1 MWKNVKKL
9 ECSRFVVVY
18 LKSKIILERD
28 WDMDKTMFALAVSLA
43 SPNEAAISKVNEAF
57 STIEENGNVIFEYDP
72 SQDETYDELSEIDG
86 YLTLGILCKADGKFY
101 ASPDLTQKLAEEGET
116 EPTEIDY
123 TFLSDIADFEEEAQS
138 EIDSEIE
145 KIIAQNYN
153 KTVSE
158 PTVVETVQEEP
169 IEEPKTDYQEPVQKH
184 EQTIEESKKE
194 IEPVG
199 QHFANSAPK
208 GKIDP
213 LLTLSADIFEN
224 KIQATLPVYDEYVRE
239 QLRPQIAEAESRVHM
254 ARDQAIFS
262 IYDILKEHKVEIK
275 SDFDEM
281 FAKDIKEHELE
292 LEQIDRKLEQDTQNK
307 IHENDEKYQKSQDDY
322 VASQEANL
330 RMQFDAEHKKA
341 YLDDL
346 SAEINQLKKQA
357 TELRDTA
364 NSQYEK
370 LYNKESLR
378 YVTREMRKLD
388 FSAIVEEF
396 SNIVN
401 EETEK
406 LNHEAVAFK
415 EEFGSV
421 TERLV
426 KERDEYKRENENLK
440 SEVERLKNEWESTVT
455 GEADRKAQIMST
467 EKDDLLSKAHAAT
480 AQNQRTI
487 DLLNSNLESLRNE
500 NNLLRER
507 SYNGF
512 AQPMAQPPIQ
522 PQTSQQQATQQTVQ
536 LPTQKTAQKSVGE
549 NLKNLANDK
558 QSVGKMI
565 VMGIAVALAICGLL
579 IGFSMMTRHNSSAPV
594 ESYSQ
599 KASSAVTKDVPSSSA
614 ESTEN
619 EASSE
624 DAVSN
629 DDSSDSENAKQYSS
643 GSKWTYTKDGKN
655 YEVTMDSPTTGTY
668 TDENGNVHK
677 ITLEN

>member
-1 MWKNVKKL
+1 
-9 ECSRFVVVY
+9 
-18 LKSKIILERD
+18 
-28 WDMDKTMFALAVSLA
+28 MDKTMFALAVSLT
-43 SPNEAAISKVNEAF
+43 SPDEEAISKVNEAF
-57 STIEENGNVIFEYDP
+57 STTEENGNVIFEYDP

-101 ASPDLTQKLAEEGET
+101 ASPDLTQKLADEGET

-138 EIDSEIE
+138 DIDSEIE

-153 KTVSE
+153 EATPE
-158 PTVVETVQEEP
+158 PNVTEPVREEP
-169 IEEPKTDYQEPVQKH
+169 IENYERPIKEPETSYQEPVQNY
-184 EQTIEESKKE
+184 EQTIEEPKKE
-194 IEPVG
+194 LEPVG
-199 QHFANSAPK
+199 QHFANSVPR

-213 LLTLSADIFEN
+213 LLSLSADIFEN
-224 KIQATLPVYDEYVRE
+224 KVQATLPVYDEYVRE
-239 QLRPQIAEAESRVHM
+239 QLRPQIAEAESRVHE

-275 SDFDEM
+275 NDFDEK
-281 FAKDIKEHELE
+281 FAEDTKKHELA
-292 LEQIDRKLEQDTQNK
+292 LEQIDRNLEQNTK
-307 IHENDEKYQKSQDDY
+307 VKTHENDEKYQKSQDDY
-322 VASQEANL
+322 VASQETTL
-330 RMQFDAEHKKA
+330 RTQYDAEHKKA

-346 SAEINQLKKQA
+346 SAEINQLKKKA
-357 TELRDTA
+357 TELRNEE

-370 LYNKESLR
+370 HYNKESLK

-401 EETEK
+401 EEAK
-406 LNHEAVAFK
+406 NLNHEAVAFK

-455 GEADRKAQIMST
+455 GESDRKAQMLST
-467 EKDDLLSKAHAAT
+467 EKDDLLSKAHATT

-487 DLLNSNLESLRNE
+487 DLLSSNLESLRNE
-500 NNLLRER
+500 NSLLKER

-512 AQPMAQPPIQ
+512 VQQMPQPSVQ
-522 PQTSQQQATQQTVQ
+522 PQMPQQQAVQQTVQ
-536 LPTQKTAQKSVGE
+536 PSAQKTAQKSVGE
-549 NLKNLANDK
+549 SLKNLANDK

-565 VMGIAVALAICGLL
+565 AMGVAVALAICGLL
-579 IGFSMMTRHNSSAPV
+579 IGFSMMTHNNDSAPV

-614 ESTEN
+614 ESVKDET
-619 EASSE
+619 SSE
-624 DAVSN
+624 DAVASDESN
-629 DDSSDSENAKQYSS
+629 DSESTEQYSS

-668 TDENGNVHK
+668 TDEDGNVHK
-677 ITLEN
+677 ITLED

>member
-1 MWKNVKKL
+1 
-9 ECSRFVVVY
+9 
-18 LKSKIILERD
+18 
-28 WDMDKTMFALAVSLA
+28 MDKTMFALAVSLT
-43 SPNEAAISKVNEAF
+43 SPDEETISKVNEAF
-57 STIEENGNVIFEYDP
+57 STTEENGNVIFEYDP

-101 ASPDLTQKLAEEGET
+101 ASPDLTQKLADEGET

-138 EIDSEIE
+138 DIDSEIE

-153 KTVSE
+153 EATPE
-158 PTVVETVQEEP
+158 PNVTEPVREEP
-169 IEEPKTDYQEPVQKH
+169 IENYGRPIKEPETSYQEPVQNY
-184 EQTIEESKKE
+184 EQTIEEPKKE
-194 IEPVG
+194 LEPVG
-199 QHFANSAPK
+199 QHFANSVPK
-208 GKIDP
+208 GKVDP
-213 LLTLSADIFEN
+213 LLSLSADIFEN
-224 KIQATLPVYDEYVRE
+224 KVQATLPVYDEYVRE

-275 SDFDEM
+275 NDFDEK
-281 FAKDIKEHELE
+281 FAEDTKKHELA
-292 LEQIDRKLEQDTQNK
+292 LEQIDRNLEQNTK
-307 IHENDEKYQKSQDDY
+307 VKTHENDEKYQKSQDDY
-322 VASQEANL
+322 VASQETTL
-330 RMQFDAEHKKA
+330 RTQYDAEHKKA

-346 SAEINQLKKQA
+346 SAEINQLKKKA
-357 TELRDTA
+357 TELRNEE

-370 LYNKESLR
+370 HYNKESLK

-396 SNIVN
+396 SDIVN
-401 EETEK
+401 EEAK
-406 LNHEAVAFK
+406 NLNHEAVAFK

-455 GEADRKAQIMST
+455 GESDRKAQMLST
-467 EKDDLLSKAHAAT
+467 EKDDLLSKAHATT

-487 DLLNSNLESLRNE
+487 DLLSSNLESLRNE
-500 NNLLRER
+500 NSLLKER

-512 AQPMAQPPIQ
+512 VQQMAQPSVQ
-522 PQTSQQQATQQTVQ
+522 PQMPQQQAVQQTV
-536 LPTQKTAQKSVGE
+536 PPSAQKTAQKSVGE
-549 NLKNLANDK
+549 SLKNLANDK

-565 VMGIAVALAICGLL
+565 AMGVAVALAICGLL
-579 IGFSMMTRHNSSAPV
+579 IGFSMMTHNNDSAPV

-614 ESTEN
+614 ESVKDET
-619 EASSE
+619 SSE
-624 DAVSN
+624 DAVAS
-629 DDSSDSENAKQYSS
+629 DESSDSESTEQYSS

-668 TDENGNVHK
+668 TDEDGNVHK
-677 ITLEN
+677 ITLED

>member
-1 MWKNVKKL
+1 
-9 ECSRFVVVY
+9 
-18 LKSKIILERD
+18 
-28 WDMDKTMFALAVSLA
+28 MDKTMFALAVSLT
-43 SPNEAAISKVNEAF
+43 SPDEETISKVNEAF
-57 STIEENGNVIFEYDP
+57 STTEENGNVIFEYDP

-101 ASPDLTQKLAEEGET
+101 ASPDLTQKLADEGET

-138 EIDSEIE
+138 DIDSEIE

-153 KTVSE
+153 EATPE
-158 PTVVETVQEEP
+158 PNVTESVREEP
-169 IEEPKTDYQEPVQKH
+169 IENYERPIKEPETSYQEPVQNY

-194 IEPVG
+194 LEPVG
-199 QHFANSAPK
+199 QHFANSVPK
-208 GKIDP
+208 GKVDP
-213 LLTLSADIFEN
+213 LLSLSADIFEN
-224 KIQATLPVYDEYVRE
+224 KVQATLPVYDEYVRE

-275 SDFDEM
+275 NDFDEK
-281 FAKDIKEHELE
+281 FAEDTKKHELA
-292 LEQIDRKLEQDTQNK
+292 LEQIDRNLEQNTK
-307 IHENDEKYQKSQDDY
+307 VKTHENDEKYQKSQDDY
-322 VASQEANL
+322 VASQETTL
-330 RMQFDAEHKKA
+330 RTQYDAEHKKA

-346 SAEINQLKKQA
+346 SAEINQLKKKA
-357 TELRDTA
+357 TELRNEE

-370 LYNKESLR
+370 HYNKESLK

-401 EETEK
+401 EEAK
-406 LNHEAVAFK
+406 NLNHEAVAFK

-455 GEADRKAQIMST
+455 GESDRKAQMLST
-467 EKDDLLSKAHAAT
+467 EKDDLLSKAHATT

-487 DLLNSNLESLRNE
+487 DLLSSNLESLRNE
-500 NNLLRER
+500 NSLLKER

-512 AQPMAQPPIQ
+512 VQQMAQPSVQ
-522 PQTSQQQATQQTVQ
+522 PQMPQQQAVQQTVQ
-536 LPTQKTAQKSVGE
+536 PSAQKTAQKSVGE
-549 NLKNLANDK
+549 SLKNLANDK

-565 VMGIAVALAICGLL
+565 AMGVAVALAICGLL
-579 IGFSMMTRHNSSAPV
+579 IGFSMMTHNNDSAPV

-614 ESTEN
+614 ESVKDET
-619 EASSE
+619 SSE
-624 DAVSN
+624 DAVAS
-629 DDSSDSENAKQYSS
+629 DESSDSESTEQYSS

-668 TDENGNVHK
+668 TDEDGNVHK
-677 ITLEN
+677 ITLED

>member
-1 MWKNVKKL
+1 
-9 ECSRFVVVY
+9 
-18 LKSKIILERD
+18 
-28 WDMDKTMFALAVSLA
+28 MDKTMFALAVSMT
-43 SPNEAAISKVNEAF
+43 SPDEEAISKVNEAF
-57 STIEENGNVIFEYDP
+57 STTEENGNVIFEYDP
-72 SQDETYDELSEIDG
+72 SQDEMYDELSEIDG

-101 ASPDLTQKLAEEGET
+101 ASPDLTQKLADEGET

-138 EIDSEIE
+138 DIDSEIE

-153 KTVSE
+153 EATPE
-158 PTVVETVQEEP
+158 PNVTEPVREEP
-169 IEEPKTDYQEPVQKH
+169 IENYERSIKEPETSYQEPVQNY
-184 EQTIEESKKE
+184 EQTIEEPKKE
-194 IEPVG
+194 LEPVG
-199 QHFANSAPK
+199 QHFANSVPK
-208 GKIDP
+208 GEVDP
-213 LLTLSADIFEN
+213 LLSLSADIFEN
-224 KIQATLPVYDEYVRE
+224 KVQATLPVYDEYVRE
-239 QLRPQIAEAESRVHM
+239 QLRPQIAEAESKVHM

-275 SDFDEM
+275 NDFDEK
-281 FAKDIKEHELE
+281 FAEDTKKHELA
-292 LEQIDRKLEQDTQNK
+292 LEQIDRNLEQNTK
-307 IHENDEKYQKSQDDY
+307 VKTHENDEKYQKSQDDY
-322 VASQEANL
+322 VASQETTL
-330 RMQFDAEHKKA
+330 RTQYDAEHKKA

-346 SAEINQLKKQA
+346 SAEINQLKKKA
-357 TELRDTA
+357 TELRNEE

-370 LYNKESLR
+370 HYNKESLK

-401 EETEK
+401 EEAK
-406 LNHEAVAFK
+406 NLNHEAVAFK

-455 GEADRKAQIMST
+455 GESDRKAQMLST
-467 EKDDLLSKAHAAT
+467 EKDDLLSKAHATT

-487 DLLNSNLESLRNE
+487 DLLSSNLESLRNE
-500 NNLLRER
+500 NNLLKER

-512 AQPMAQPPIQ
+512 VQQMAQPSVQ
-522 PQTSQQQATQQTVQ
+522 PQMPQQQAVQQTVQ
-536 LPTQKTAQKSVGE
+536 PSAQKTAQKSVGE
-549 NLKNLANDK
+549 SLKNLASDK

-565 VMGIAVALAICGLL
+565 AMGVAVALAICGLL
-579 IGFSMMTRHNSSAPV
+579 IGFSMMTHNNDSAPV

-614 ESTEN
+614 ESVKDET
-619 EASSE
+619 SSE
-624 DAVSN
+624 DAVAS
-629 DDSSDSENAKQYSS
+629 DESSDSGSTEQYSS

-668 TDENGNVHK
+668 TDEDGNVHK
-677 ITLEN
+677 ITLED

>member
-1 MWKNVKKL
+1 
-9 ECSRFVVVY
+9 
-18 LKSKIILERD
+18 
-28 WDMDKTMFALAVSLA
+28 MDKTMFALAVSLT
-43 SPNEAAISKVNEAF
+43 SPDEEAISKVNEAF
-57 STIEENGNVIFEYDP
+57 STTEENGNVIFEYDP

-101 ASPDLTQKLAEEGET
+101 ASPDLTQKLADEGET

-138 EIDSEIE
+138 DIDSEIE

-153 KTVSE
+153 EATPE
-158 PTVVETVQEEP
+158 PTVTEPVREEP
-169 IEEPKTDYQEPVQKH
+169 IENYERPIKEPETSYQEPVQNY
-184 EQTIEESKKE
+184 EQTIEEPKKE
-194 IEPVG
+194 LEPVG
-199 QHFANSAPK
+199 QHFANSVPK
-208 GKIDP
+208 GKVDP
-213 LLTLSADIFEN
+213 LLSLSADIFEN
-224 KIQATLPVYDEYVRE
+224 KVQATLPVYDEYVRE
-239 QLRPQIAEAESRVHM
+239 QLRPQIAEAESRVHQ

-275 SDFDEM
+275 NDFDEK
-281 FAKDIKEHELE
+281 FAEDTKKHELA
-292 LEQIDRKLEQDTQNK
+292 LEQIDRNLEQNTK
-307 IHENDEKYQKSQDDY
+307 VKTHENDEKYQKSQDDY
-322 VASQEANL
+322 VASQETTL
-330 RMQFDAEHKKA
+330 RTQYDAEHKKA

-346 SAEINQLKKQA
+346 SAEINQLKKKA
-357 TELRDTA
+357 TELRNEE

-370 LYNKESLR
+370 HYNKESLK

-401 EETEK
+401 EEAK
-406 LNHEAVAFK
+406 NLNHEAVAFK

-455 GEADRKAQIMST
+455 GESDRKAQMLST
-467 EKDDLLSKAHAAT
+467 EKDDLLSKAHATT

-487 DLLNSNLESLRNE
+487 DLLSSNLESLRNE
-500 NNLLRER
+500 NSLLKER

-512 AQPMAQPPIQ
+512 VQQMAQPSVQ
-522 PQTSQQQATQQTVQ
+522 PQMPQQQAVQQTVQ
-536 LPTQKTAQKSVGE
+536 PSAQKTAQKSVGE
-549 NLKNLANDK
+549 SLKNLASDK

-565 VMGIAVALAICGLL
+565 AMGVAVALAICGLL
-579 IGFSMMTRHNSSAPV
+579 IGFSMMTHNNDSAPV

-614 ESTEN
+614 ESVKDET
-619 EASSE
+619 SSE
-624 DAVSN
+624 DAVAS
-629 DDSSDSENAKQYSS
+629 DESSDSGSTEQYSS

-668 TDENGNVHK
+668 TDEDGNVHK
-677 ITLEN
+677 ITLED

>member
-1 MWKNVKKL
+1 
-9 ECSRFVVVY
+9 
-18 LKSKIILERD
+18 
-28 WDMDKTMFALAVSLA
+28 MDKTMFALAVSLT
-43 SPNEAAISKVNEAF
+43 SPDEEAISKVNEAF
-57 STIEENGNVIFEYDP
+57 STTEENGNVIFEYDP

-101 ASPDLTQKLAEEGET
+101 ASPDLTQKLADEGET

-138 EIDSEIE
+138 DIDSEIE

-153 KTVSE
+153 EATPE
-158 PTVVETVQEEP
+158 PTVTEPVREEP
-169 IEEPKTDYQEPVQKH
+169 IENYERPIKEPETSYQEPVQNY
-184 EQTIEESKKE
+184 EQTIEEPKKE
-194 IEPVG
+194 LEPVG
-199 QHFANSAPK
+199 QHFANSIPK
-208 GKIDP
+208 GKVDP
-213 LLTLSADIFEN
+213 LLSLSADIFEN
-224 KIQATLPVYDEYVRE
+224 KVQATLPIYDEYVRE
-239 QLRPQIAEAESRVHM
+239 QLRPQIAEAESKVHM

-275 SDFDEM
+275 NDFDEK
-281 FAKDIKEHELE
+281 FAEDTKKHELA
-292 LEQIDRKLEQDTQNK
+292 LEQIDRNLEQNTK
-307 IHENDEKYQKSQDDY
+307 VKTHENDEKYQKSQDDY
-322 VASQEANL
+322 VASQETTL
-330 RMQFDAEHKKA
+330 RTQYDAEHKKA

-346 SAEINQLKKQA
+346 SAEINQLKKKA
-357 TELRDTA
+357 TELRNEE

-370 LYNKESLR
+370 HYNKESLK

-401 EETEK
+401 EEAK
-406 LNHEAVAFK
+406 NLNHEAVAFK

-455 GEADRKAQIMST
+455 GESDRKAQMLST
-467 EKDDLLSKAHAAT
+467 EKDDLLSKAHATT

-487 DLLNSNLESLRNE
+487 DLLSSNLESLRNE
-500 NNLLRER
+500 NSLLKER

-512 AQPMAQPPIQ
+512 VQQMPQPSVQ
-522 PQTSQQQATQQTVQ
+522 PQMPQQQAVQQTVQ
-536 LPTQKTAQKSVGE
+536 PSAQKTAQKSVGE
-549 NLKNLANDK
+549 SLKNLASDK

-565 VMGIAVALAICGLL
+565 AMGVAVALAICGLL
-579 IGFSMMTRHNSSAPV
+579 IGFSMMTHNNDSAPV

-614 ESTEN
+614 ESVKDET
-619 EASSE
+619 SSE
-624 DAVSN
+624 DAVAS
-629 DDSSDSENAKQYSS
+629 DESSDSESTEQYSS

-668 TDENGNVHK
+668 TDEDGNVHK
-677 ITLEN
+677 ITLED

>member
-1 MWKNVKKL
+1 
-9 ECSRFVVVY
+9 
-18 LKSKIILERD
+18 
-28 WDMDKTMFALAVSLA
+28 MDKTMFALAVSLT
-43 SPNEAAISKVNEAF
+43 SPDEEAISKVNEAF
-57 STIEENGNVIFEYDP
+57 STTEENGNVIFEYDP

-101 ASPDLTQKLAEEGET
+101 ASPDLTQKLADEGET

-138 EIDSEIE
+138 DIDSEIE

-153 KTVSE
+153 EATPE
-158 PTVVETVQEEP
+158 PTVTESVREEP
-169 IEEPKTDYQEPVQKH
+169 IENYERPIKEPETSYQEPVQNY
-184 EQTIEESKKE
+184 EQTIEEPKKE
-194 IEPVG
+194 LELVG
-199 QHFANSAPK
+199 QHFANSVPK
-208 GKIDP
+208 GKVDP
-213 LLTLSADIFEN
+213 LLSLSADIFEN
-224 KIQATLPVYDEYVRE
+224 KVQATLPVYDEYVRE
-239 QLRPQIAEAESRVHM
+239 QLRPQIAEAESRVHQ

-275 SDFDEM
+275 NDFDEK
-281 FAKDIKEHELE
+281 FAEDTKKHELA
-292 LEQIDRKLEQDTQNK
+292 LEQIDRNLEQNTK
-307 IHENDEKYQKSQDDY
+307 VKTHENDEKYQKSQDDY
-322 VASQEANL
+322 VASQETTL
-330 RMQFDAEHKKA
+330 RTQYDAEHKKA

-346 SAEINQLKKQA
+346 SAEINQLKKKA
-357 TELRDTA
+357 TELRNEE

-370 LYNKESLR
+370 HYNKESLK

-401 EETEK
+401 EEAK
-406 LNHEAVAFK
+406 NLNHEAVAFK

-455 GEADRKAQIMST
+455 GESDRKAQMLST
-467 EKDDLLSKAHAAT
+467 EKDDLLSKAHATT

-487 DLLNSNLESLRNE
+487 DLLSSNLESLRNE
-500 NNLLRER
+500 NSLLKER

-512 AQPMAQPPIQ
+512 VQQMAQPSVQ
-522 PQTSQQQATQQTVQ
+522 PQMPQQQAVQQTVQ
-536 LPTQKTAQKSVGE
+536 PSAQKTAQKSVGE
-549 NLKNLANDK
+549 SLKNLASDK

-565 VMGIAVALAICGLL
+565 AMGVAVALAICGLL
-579 IGFSMMTRHNSSAPV
+579 IGFSMMTHNNDSAPV

-614 ESTEN
+614 ESTKDET
-619 EASSE
+619 SSE
-624 DAVSN
+624 DAVAS
-629 DDSSDSENAKQYSS
+629 DESSDSESTEQYSS

-668 TDENGNVHK
+668 TDEDGNVHK
-677 ITLEN
+677 ITLED

>member
-1 MWKNVKKL
+1 
-9 ECSRFVVVY
+9 
-18 LKSKIILERD
+18 
-28 WDMDKTMFALAVSLA
+28 MDKTMFALAVSMT
-43 SPNEAAISKVNEAF
+43 SPNEEAISKANEAF
-57 STIEENGNVIFEYDP
+57 STTEENGNVIFEYDP
-72 SQDETYDELSEIDG
+72 SQDETYDELGELDG

-138 EIDSEIE
+138 DIDSEIE

-153 KTVSE
+153 EPISE
-158 PTVVETVQEEP
+158 PNVTESVREEP
-169 IEEPKTDYQEPVQKH
+169 IENYERPIKEPETSYQEPVQNY
-184 EQTIEESKKE
+184 EQTIEEPKKE
-194 IEPVG
+194 LEPVG
-199 QHFANSAPK
+199 QHFANSVPK

-213 LLTLSADIFEN
+213 LLSLSADIFEN
-224 KIQATLPVYDEYVRE
+224 KVQATLPVYDEYVRE
-239 QLRPQIAEAESRVHM
+239 QLRPQIAEAESKVHM

-275 SDFDEM
+275 NDFDEK
-281 FAKDIKEHELE
+281 FAEDTKKHELA
-292 LEQIDRKLEQDTQNK
+292 LEQIDRNLEQDTK
-307 IHENDEKYQKSQDDY
+307 VKTHENDEKYQKSQDDY
-322 VASQEANL
+322 VASQETNL
-330 RMQFDAEHKKA
+330 RTQYDAEHKKA

-346 SAEINQLKKQA
+346 SAEINQLKKKA
-357 TELRDTA
+357 TELRNEE

-370 LYNKESLR
+370 HYNKESLK

-388 FSAIVEEF
+388 FSAIIEEF
-396 SNIVN
+396 SDIVN
-401 EETEK
+401 EEAK
-406 LNHEAVAFK
+406 NLNHEAVAFK

-426 KERDEYKRENENLK
+426 KERNEYKRENENLK

-455 GEADRKAQIMST
+455 GESDRKAQMLST
-467 EKDDLLSKAHAAT
+467 EKDDLLSKAHATT

-487 DLLNSNLESLRNE
+487 DLLSSNLESLRNE
-500 NNLLRER
+500 NSLLKER

-512 AQPMAQPPIQ
+512 VQQMAQPSVQ
-522 PQTSQQQATQQTVQ
+522 PQMPQQQAVQQTVQ
-536 LPTQKTAQKSVGE
+536 PSAQKTAQKSVGE
-549 NLKNLANDK
+549 SLKNLANDK

-565 VMGIAVALAICGLL
+565 AMGVVVALAICGLL
-579 IGFSMMTRHNSSAPV
+579 IGFSMMTHNNNSAPV

-614 ESTEN
+614 ESVKDET
-619 EASSE
+619 SSE
-624 DAVSN
+624 DAVAS
-629 DDSSDSENAKQYSS
+629 DESSDSESAEQYSS

>member
-1 MWKNVKKL
+1 
-9 ECSRFVVVY
+9 
-18 LKSKIILERD
+18 
-28 WDMDKTMFALAVSLA
+28 MDKTMFALAVSMT
-43 SPNEAAISKVNEAF
+43 SPDEEAISKVNEAF
-57 STIEENGNVIFEYDP
+57 STTEENGNVIFEYDP
-72 SQDETYDELSEIDG
+72 SQDETYDELSELDG

-101 ASPDLTQKLAEEGET
+101 ASPDLTQKLADEGET

-138 EIDSEIE
+138 DIDSEIE

-153 KTVSE
+153 EATPE
-158 PTVVETVQEEP
+158 PTVTEPVREEP
-169 IEEPKTDYQEPVQKH
+169 IENYERPIKELETSYQEPVQNY
-184 EQTIEESKKE
+184 EQTIEEPKKE
-194 IEPVG
+194 LEPVG
-199 QHFANSAPK
+199 QHFANSVPK
-208 GKIDP
+208 GKVDP
-213 LLTLSADIFEN
+213 LLSLSADIFEN
-224 KIQATLPVYDEYVRE
+224 KVQATLPVYDEYVRE
-239 QLRPQIAEAESRVHM
+239 QLRPQIAEAESKVHM

-275 SDFDEM
+275 NDFDEK
-281 FAKDIKEHELE
+281 FAEDTKKHELA
-292 LEQIDRKLEQDTQNK
+292 LEQIDRNLEQNTK
-307 IHENDEKYQKSQDDY
+307 VKTHENDEKYQKSQDDY
-322 VASQEANL
+322 VASQETIL
-330 RMQFDAEHKKA
+330 RTQYDAEHKKA

-346 SAEINQLKKQA
+346 SAEINQLKKKA
-357 TELRDTA
+357 TELRNEE

-370 LYNKESLR
+370 HYNKESLK

-401 EETEK
+401 EEAK
-406 LNHEAVAFK
+406 NLNHEAVAFK

-421 TERLV
+421 TERLI

-455 GEADRKAQIMST
+455 GESDRKAQMLST
-467 EKDDLLSKAHAAT
+467 EKDDLLSKAHATT

-487 DLLNSNLESLRNE
+487 DLLSSNLESLRNE
-500 NNLLRER
+500 NSLLKER

-512 AQPMAQPPIQ
+512 VQQMAQPSVQ
-522 PQTSQQQATQQTVQ
+522 PQMPQQQAVQQTVQ
-536 LPTQKTAQKSVGE
+536 PSAQKTAQKSVGE
-549 NLKNLANDK
+549 SLKNLASDR

-565 VMGIAVALAICGLL
+565 AMGVAVALAICGLL
-579 IGFSMMTRHNSSAPV
+579 IGFSMMTHNNDSAPV

-614 ESTEN
+614 ESVKDET
-619 EASSE
+619 SSE
-624 DAVSN
+624 DAVAS
-629 DDSSDSENAKQYSS
+629 DESSDSGSAEQYSS

-668 TDENGNVHK
+668 TDEDGNVHK
-677 ITLEN
+677 ITLED

>member
-1 MWKNVKKL
+1 
-9 ECSRFVVVY
+9 
-18 LKSKIILERD
+18 
-28 WDMDKTMFALAVSLA
+28 MDKTMFALAVSLT
-43 SPNEAAISKVNEAF
+43 SPDEETISKVNEAF
-57 STIEENGNVIFEYDP
+57 STTEENGNVIFEYDP

-101 ASPDLTQKLAEEGET
+101 ASPDLTQKLADEGET

-138 EIDSEIE
+138 DIDSEIE

-153 KTVSE
+153 EATPE
-158 PTVVETVQEEP
+158 PNVTESVREEP
-169 IEEPKTDYQEPVQKH
+169 IENYERPIKEPETSYQEPVQNY
-184 EQTIEESKKE
+184 EQTIEEPKKE
-194 IEPVG
+194 LEPVG
-199 QHFANSAPK
+199 QHFANSVPK
-208 GKIDP
+208 GKVDP
-213 LLTLSADIFEN
+213 LLSLSADIFEN
-224 KIQATLPVYDEYVRE
+224 KVQATLPVYDEYVRE

-275 SDFDEM
+275 NDFDEK
-281 FAKDIKEHELE
+281 FAEDTKKHELA
-292 LEQIDRKLEQDTQNK
+292 LEQIDRNLEQNTK
-307 IHENDEKYQKSQDDY
+307 VKTHENDEKYQKSQDDY
-322 VASQEANL
+322 VASQETTL
-330 RMQFDAEHKKA
+330 RTQYDAEHKKA

-346 SAEINQLKKQA
+346 SAEINQLKKKA
-357 TELRDTA
+357 TELRNEE

-370 LYNKESLR
+370 HYNKESLK

-401 EETEK
+401 EEAK
-406 LNHEAVAFK
+406 NLNHEAVAFK

-455 GEADRKAQIMST
+455 GESDRKAQMLST
-467 EKDDLLSKAHAAT
+467 EKDDLLSKAHATT

-487 DLLNSNLESLRNE
+487 DLLSSNLESLRNE
-500 NNLLRER
+500 NSLLKER

-512 AQPMAQPPIQ
+512 VQQMPQPSVQ
-522 PQTSQQQATQQTVQ
+522 PQMPQQQAVQQTV
-536 LPTQKTAQKSVGE
+536 PPSAQKTAQKSVGE
-549 NLKNLANDK
+549 SLKNLANDK
-558 QSVGKMI
+558 QPVGKMI
-565 VMGIAVALAICGLL
+565 AMGVAVALAICGLL
-579 IGFSMMTRHNSSAPV
+579 IGFSMMTHNNDSAPV

-614 ESTEN
+614 ESVKDET
-619 EASSE
+619 SSE
-624 DAVSN
+624 DAVAS
-629 DDSSDSENAKQYSS
+629 DESSDSESTEQYSS

-668 TDENGNVHK
+668 TDEDGNVHK
-677 ITLEN
+677 ITLED

>member
-1 MWKNVKKL
+1 
-9 ECSRFVVVY
+9 
-18 LKSKIILERD
+18 
-28 WDMDKTMFALAVSLA
+28 MDKTMFALAVSLT
-43 SPNEAAISKVNEAF
+43 SPDEEAISKVNEAF
-57 STIEENGNVIFEYDP
+57 STTEENGNVIFEYDP

-101 ASPDLTQKLAEEGET
+101 ASPDLTQKLADEGET

-138 EIDSEIE
+138 DIDSEIE

-153 KTVSE
+153 EATPE
-158 PTVVETVQEEP
+158 PNVTESVREEP
-169 IEEPKTDYQEPVQKH
+169 IENYERPIKEPETSYQEPVQNY
-184 EQTIEESKKE
+184 EQTIEEPKKE
-194 IEPVG
+194 LEPVG
-199 QHFANSAPK
+199 QHFANSVPK
-208 GKIDP
+208 GKVDP
-213 LLTLSADIFEN
+213 LLSLSADIFEN
-224 KIQATLPVYDEYVRE
+224 KVQATLPVYDEYVRE

-275 SDFDEM
+275 NDFDEK
-281 FAKDIKEHELE
+281 FAEDTKKHELA
-292 LEQIDRKLEQDTQNK
+292 LEQIDRNLEQNTK
-307 IHENDEKYQKSQDDY
+307 VKTHENDEKYQKSQDDY
-322 VASQEANL
+322 VASQETTL
-330 RMQFDAEHKKA
+330 RTQYDAEHKKA

-346 SAEINQLKKQA
+346 SAEINQLKKKA
-357 TELRDTA
+357 IELRNEE

-370 LYNKESLR
+370 HYNKESLK

-401 EETEK
+401 EEAK
-406 LNHEAVAFK
+406 NLNHEAVAFK

-455 GEADRKAQIMST
+455 GESDRKAQMLST
-467 EKDDLLSKAHAAT
+467 EKDDLLSKAHATT

-487 DLLNSNLESLRNE
+487 DLLSSNLESLRNE
-500 NNLLRER
+500 NSLLKER

-512 AQPMAQPPIQ
+512 VQQMPQPSFQ
-522 PQTSQQQATQQTVQ
+522 PQMPQQQAVQQTV
-536 LPTQKTAQKSVGE
+536 PPSAQKTAQKSVGE
-549 NLKNLANDK
+549 SLKNLANDK
-558 QSVGKMI
+558 QPVGKMI
-565 VMGIAVALAICGLL
+565 AMGVAVALAICGLL
-579 IGFSMMTRHNSSAPV
+579 IGFSMMTHNNDSAPV

-614 ESTEN
+614 ESVKDET
-619 EASSE
+619 SSE
-624 DAVSN
+624 DAVAS
-629 DDSSDSENAKQYSS
+629 DESSDSESTEQYSS

-668 TDENGNVHK
+668 TDEDGNVHK
-677 ITLEN
+677 ITLED

>member
-1 MWKNVKKL
+1 
-9 ECSRFVVVY
+9 
-18 LKSKIILERD
+18 
-28 WDMDKTMFALAVSLA
+28 MDKTMFALAVSLT
-43 SPNEAAISKVNEAF
+43 SPDEEAISKVNEAF
-57 STIEENGNVIFEYDP
+57 STTEENGNVIFEYDP

-101 ASPDLTQKLAEEGET
+101 ASPDLTQKLADEGET

-138 EIDSEIE
+138 DIDSEIE

-153 KTVSE
+153 EATPE
-158 PTVVETVQEEP
+158 PTVTEPVREEP
-169 IEEPKTDYQEPVQKH
+169 IENYERPIKEPETSYQEPVQNY
-184 EQTIEESKKE
+184 EQTIEEPKKE
-194 IEPVG
+194 LEPVG
-199 QHFANSAPK
+199 QHFANSVPK
-208 GKIDP
+208 GKVDP
-213 LLTLSADIFEN
+213 LLSLSADIFEN
-224 KIQATLPVYDEYVRE
+224 KVQATLPVYDEYVRE
-239 QLRPQIAEAESRVHM
+239 QLRPQIAEAESKVHM

-275 SDFDEM
+275 NDFDEK
-281 FAKDIKEHELE
+281 FAEDTKKHELA
-292 LEQIDRKLEQDTQNK
+292 LEQIDRNLEQNTK
-307 IHENDEKYQKSQDDY
+307 VKTHENDEKYQKSQDDY
-322 VASQEANL
+322 VASQETTL
-330 RMQFDAEHKKA
+330 RTQYDAEHKKA

-346 SAEINQLKKQA
+346 SAEINQLKKKA
-357 TELRDTA
+357 TELRNEE

-370 LYNKESLR
+370 HYNKESLK

-401 EETEK
+401 EEAK
-406 LNHEAVAFK
+406 NLNHEAVAFK

-455 GEADRKAQIMST
+455 GESDRKAQMLST
-467 EKDDLLSKAHAAT
+467 EKDDLLSKAHATT

-487 DLLNSNLESLRNE
+487 DLLSSNLESLRNE
-500 NNLLRER
+500 NSLLKER

-512 AQPMAQPPIQ
+512 VQQMPQPSVQ
-522 PQTSQQQATQQTVQ
+522 PQMPQQQAVQQTVQ
-536 LPTQKTAQKSVGE
+536 PSAQKTAQKSVGE
-549 NLKNLANDK
+549 SLKNLASDK

-565 VMGIAVALAICGLL
+565 AMGVAVALAICGLL
-579 IGFSMMTRHNSSAPV
+579 IGFSMMTHNNDSAPV

-614 ESTEN
+614 ESVKDET
-619 EASSE
+619 SSE
-624 DAVSN
+624 DAVAS
-629 DDSSDSENAKQYSS
+629 DESSDSESTEQYSS

-668 TDENGNVHK
+668 TDEDGNVHK
-677 ITLEN
+677 ITLED

>member
-1 MWKNVKKL
+1 
-9 ECSRFVVVY
+9 
-18 LKSKIILERD
+18 
-28 WDMDKTMFALAVSLA
+28 MDKTMFALAVSLT
-43 SPNEAAISKVNEAF
+43 SPDEETISKVNEAF
-57 STIEENGNVIFEYDP
+57 STTEENGNVIFEYDP

-101 ASPDLTQKLAEEGET
+101 ASPDLTQKLADEGET

-138 EIDSEIE
+138 DIDSEIE

-153 KTVSE
+153 EATPE
-158 PTVVETVQEEP
+158 PTVTESVREEP
-169 IEEPKTDYQEPVQKH
+169 IENYERPIKEPETSYQEPVQNY
-184 EQTIEESKKE
+184 EQTIEEPKKE
-194 IEPVG
+194 LEPVG
-199 QHFANSAPK
+199 QHFANSVPK
-208 GKIDP
+208 GKVDP
-213 LLTLSADIFEN
+213 LLSLSADIFEN
-224 KIQATLPVYDEYVRE
+224 KVQATLPVYDEYVRE
-239 QLRPQIAEAESRVHM
+239 QLRPQIAEAESKVHM

-275 SDFDEM
+275 NDFDEK
-281 FAKDIKEHELE
+281 FAEDTKKHELA
-292 LEQIDRKLEQDTQNK
+292 LEQIDRNLEQNTK
-307 IHENDEKYQKSQDDY
+307 VKTHENDEKYQKSQDDY
-322 VASQEANL
+322 VASQETTL
-330 RMQFDAEHKKA
+330 RTQYDAEHKKA

-346 SAEINQLKKQA
+346 SAEINQLKKKA
-357 TELRDTA
+357 TELRNEE

-370 LYNKESLR
+370 HYNKESLK

-401 EETEK
+401 EEAK
-406 LNHEAVAFK
+406 NLNHEAVAFK

-455 GEADRKAQIMST
+455 GESDRKAQMLST
-467 EKDDLLSKAHAAT
+467 EKDDLLSKAHATT

-487 DLLNSNLESLRNE
+487 DLLSSNLESLRNE
-500 NNLLRER
+500 NSLLKER

-512 AQPMAQPPIQ
+512 VQQMAQPSVQ
-522 PQTSQQQATQQTVQ
+522 PQMPQQQAVQQTVQ
-536 LPTQKTAQKSVGE
+536 PSAQKTAQKSVGE
-549 NLKNLANDK
+549 SLKNLASDK

-565 VMGIAVALAICGLL
+565 AMGVAVALAICGLL
-579 IGFSMMTRHNSSAPV
+579 IGFSMMTHNNDSAPV

-614 ESTEN
+614 ESVKDET
-619 EASSE
+619 SSE
-624 DAVSN
+624 DAVAS
-629 DDSSDSENAKQYSS
+629 DESSDSGSTEQYSS

-668 TDENGNVHK
+668 TDEDGNVHK
-677 ITLEN
+677 ITLED

>member
-1 MWKNVKKL
+1 
-9 ECSRFVVVY
+9 
-18 LKSKIILERD
+18 
-28 WDMDKTMFALAVSLA
+28 MDKTMFALAVSLT
-43 SPNEAAISKVNEAF
+43 SPDEETISKVNEAF
-57 STIEENGNVIFEYDP
+57 STTEENGNVIFEYAP

-101 ASPDLTQKLAEEGET
+101 ASPDLTQKLADEGET

-138 EIDSEIE
+138 DIDSEIE

-153 KTVSE
+153 EATPE
-158 PTVVETVQEEP
+158 PNVTESVREEP
-169 IEEPKTDYQEPVQKH
+169 IENYERPIKEPETSYQEPVQNY

-194 IEPVG
+194 LEPVG
-199 QHFANSAPK
+199 QHFANSVPK
-208 GKIDP
+208 GKVDP
-213 LLTLSADIFEN
+213 LLSLSADIFEN
-224 KIQATLPVYDEYVRE
+224 KVQATLPVYDEYVRE

-275 SDFDEM
+275 NDFDEK
-281 FAKDIKEHELE
+281 FAEDTKKHELA
-292 LEQIDRKLEQDTQNK
+292 LEQIDRNLEQNTK
-307 IHENDEKYQKSQDDY
+307 VKTHENDEKYQKSQDDY
-322 VASQEANL
+322 VASQETTL
-330 RMQFDAEHKKA
+330 RTQYDAEHKKA

-346 SAEINQLKKQA
+346 SAEINQLKKKA
-357 TELRDTA
+357 TELRNEE

-370 LYNKESLR
+370 HYNKESLK

-401 EETEK
+401 EEAK
-406 LNHEAVAFK
+406 NLNHEAVAFK

-455 GEADRKAQIMST
+455 GESDRKAQMLST
-467 EKDDLLSKAHAAT
+467 EKDDLLSKAHATT

-487 DLLNSNLESLRNE
+487 DLLSSNLESLRNE
-500 NNLLRER
+500 NSLLKER

-512 AQPMAQPPIQ
+512 VQQMAQPSVQ
-522 PQTSQQQATQQTVQ
+522 PQMPQQQAVQQTVQ
-536 LPTQKTAQKSVGE
+536 PSAQKTAQKSVGE
-549 NLKNLANDK
+549 SLKNLANDK

-565 VMGIAVALAICGLL
+565 AMGVAVALAICGLL
-579 IGFSMMTRHNSSAPV
+579 IGFSMMTHNNDSAPV

-614 ESTEN
+614 ESVKDET
-619 EASSE
+619 SSE
-624 DAVSN
+624 DAVAS
-629 DDSSDSENAKQYSS
+629 DESSDSESTEQYSS

-668 TDENGNVHK
+668 TDEDGNVHK
-677 ITLEN
+677 ITLED

>member
-1 MWKNVKKL
+1 
-9 ECSRFVVVY
+9 
-18 LKSKIILERD
+18 
-28 WDMDKTMFALAVSLA
+28 MDKTMFALAVSLT
-43 SPNEAAISKVNEAF
+43 SPDEETISKVNEAF
-57 STIEENGNVIFEYDP
+57 STTEENGNVIFEYDP

-101 ASPDLTQKLAEEGET
+101 ASPDLTQKLADEGET

-138 EIDSEIE
+138 DIDSEIE

-153 KTVSE
+153 EATPE
-158 PTVVETVQEEP
+158 PNVTESVREEP
-169 IEEPKTDYQEPVQKH
+169 IENYERPIKEPETSYQEPVQNY

-194 IEPVG
+194 LEPVG
-199 QHFANSAPK
+199 QHFANSVPK
-208 GKIDP
+208 GKVDP
-213 LLTLSADIFEN
+213 LLSLSADIFEN
-224 KIQATLPVYDEYVRE
+224 KVQATLPVYDEYVRE

-275 SDFDEM
+275 NDFDEK
-281 FAKDIKEHELE
+281 FAEDTKKHELA
-292 LEQIDRKLEQDTQNK
+292 LEQIDRNLEQNTK
-307 IHENDEKYQKSQDDY
+307 VKTHENDEKYQKSQDDY
-322 VASQEANL
+322 VASQETTL
-330 RMQFDAEHKKA
+330 RTQYDAEHKKA

-346 SAEINQLKKQA
+346 SAEINQLKKKA
-357 TELRDTA
+357 TELRNEE

-370 LYNKESLR
+370 HYNKESLK

-401 EETEK
+401 EEAK
-406 LNHEAVAFK
+406 NLNHEAVAFK

-455 GEADRKAQIMST
+455 GESDRKAQMLST
-467 EKDDLLSKAHAAT
+467 EKDDLLSKAHATT

-487 DLLNSNLESLRNE
+487 DLLSSNLESLRNE
-500 NNLLRER
+500 NSLLKER

-512 AQPMAQPPIQ
+512 VQQMPQPSVQ
-522 PQTSQQQATQQTVQ
+522 PQMPQQQAVQQTVQ
-536 LPTQKTAQKSVGE
+536 PSAQKTAQKSVGE
-549 NLKNLANDK
+549 SLKNLANDK

-565 VMGIAVALAICGLL
+565 AMGVAVALAICGLL
-579 IGFSMMTRHNSSAPV
+579 IGFSMMTHNNDSAPV

-614 ESTEN
+614 ESTKDET
-619 EASSE
+619 SSE
-624 DAVSN
+624 DAVAS
-629 DDSSDSENAKQYSS
+629 DESSDSESTEQYSS

-668 TDENGNVHK
+668 TDEDGNVHK
-677 ITLEN
+677 ITLED

>member
-1 MWKNVKKL
+1 
-9 ECSRFVVVY
+9 
-18 LKSKIILERD
+18 
-28 WDMDKTMFALAVSLA
+28 MDKTMFALAVSMT
-43 SPNEAAISKVNEAF
+43 SPNEKAISKVNETF
-57 STIEENGNVIFEYDP
+57 STTEENGNVIFEYDP
-72 SQDETYDELSEIDG
+72 SQDETYDELGEIDG

-138 EIDSEIE
+138 DIDSEIE

-153 KTVSE
+153 ETTSE
-158 PTVVETVQEEP
+158 PTVTESAREEP
-169 IEEPKTDYQEPVQKH
+169 IENYERPIKEPETNYQEPVQNY
-184 EQTIEESKKE
+184 EQTIEEPKKE
-194 IEPVG
+194 LESVG

-208 GKIDP
+208 GKTDP

-224 KIQATLPVYDEYVRE
+224 KVQTTLPVYDEYVRE

-275 SDFDEM
+275 NDFDEK
-281 FAKDIKEHELE
+281 FAEDTKEHELA
-292 LEQIDRKLEQDTQNK
+292 LERIDRRLEQDTK
-307 IHENDEKYQKSQDDY
+307 TKTHENDEKYQKSQDDY
-322 VASQEANL
+322 VASQETTL
-330 RMQFDAEHKKA
+330 RMQYDAEHKKA

-346 SAEINQLKKQA
+346 STEINQLKKKA
-357 TELRDTA
+357 TELRNEE

-370 LYNKESLR
+370 HYNKESLK

-401 EETEK
+401 EEAKK

-426 KERDEYKRENENLK
+426 KERNEYKRENENLK
-440 SEVERLKNEWESTVT
+440 SEVERLKSEWESTVT
-455 GEADRKAQIMST
+455 GEADRKAQMMST
-467 EKDDLLSKAHAAT
+467 EKDDLLSKAHATT

-487 DLLNSNLESLRNE
+487 DLLSSNLESLRNE

-512 AQPMAQPPIQ
+512 AQPMVQ
-522 PQTSQQQATQQTVQ
+522 PQTPQQQVVQPQMSQQQTAQ
-536 LPTQKTAQKSVGE
+536 PSTQKTAQKSVGE
-549 NLKNLANDK
+549 SLKNLANDK

-565 VMGIAVALAICGLL
+565 AMGVAVALAICGLL
-579 IGFSMMTRHNSSAPV
+579 VGFSMMTHHNDSAPV

-614 ESTEN
+614 ENTKDETSSKDSVANDETSNSESTE
-619 EASSE
+619 
-624 DAVSN
+624 
-629 DDSSDSENAKQYSS
+629 QYSS
-643 GSKWTYTKDGKN
+643 GSKWTYTKNGKN

-668 TDENGNVHK
+668 TDEDGNIHK

>member
-1 MWKNVKKL
+1 
-9 ECSRFVVVY
+9 
-18 LKSKIILERD
+18 
-28 WDMDKTMFALAVSLA
+28 MDKTMFALAVSMT
-43 SPNEAAISKVNEAF
+43 SPNEEAISKANEAF
-57 STIEENGNVIFEYDP
+57 STTEENGNVIFEYDP
-72 SQDETYDELSEIDG
+72 SQDETYDELGELDG

-138 EIDSEIE
+138 DIDSEIE

-153 KTVSE
+153 EPISE
-158 PTVVETVQEEP
+158 PNVTESVREEP
-169 IEEPKTDYQEPVQKH
+169 IENYERPIKEPETSYQEPVQNY
-184 EQTIEESKKE
+184 EQTIEEPKKE
-194 IEPVG
+194 LEPVG
-199 QHFANSAPK
+199 QHFANSVPK

-213 LLTLSADIFEN
+213 LLSLSADIFEN
-224 KIQATLPVYDEYVRE
+224 KVQATLPVYDEYVRE
-239 QLRPQIAEAESRVHM
+239 QLRPQIAEAESKVHM

-275 SDFDEM
+275 NDFDEK
-281 FAKDIKEHELE
+281 FAEDTKKHELA
-292 LEQIDRKLEQDTQNK
+292 LEQIDRNLEQDTK
-307 IHENDEKYQKSQDDY
+307 VKTHENDEKYQKSQDDY
-322 VASQEANL
+322 VASQETNL
-330 RMQFDAEHKKA
+330 RTQYDAEHKKA

-346 SAEINQLKKQA
+346 SAEINQLKKKA
-357 TELRDTA
+357 TELRNEE

-370 LYNKESLR
+370 HYNKESLK

-396 SNIVN
+396 SDIVN
-401 EETEK
+401 EEAK
-406 LNHEAVAFK
+406 NLNHEAVAFK

-426 KERDEYKRENENLK
+426 KERNEYKRENENLK

-455 GEADRKAQIMST
+455 GESDRKAQMLST
-467 EKDDLLSKAHAAT
+467 EKDDLLSKAHATT

-487 DLLNSNLESLRNE
+487 DLLSSNLESLRNE
-500 NNLLRER
+500 NSLLKER

-512 AQPMAQPPIQ
+512 VQQMAQPSAQ
-522 PQTSQQQATQQTVQ
+522 PQMPQQQAVQQTVQ
-536 LPTQKTAQKSVGE
+536 PSAQKSVGE
-549 NLKNLANDK
+549 SLKNLASDK

-565 VMGIAVALAICGLL
+565 AMGVVVALAICGLL
-579 IGFSMMTRHNSSAPV
+579 IGFSMMTHNNDSAPV

-599 KASSAVTKDVPSSSA
+599 KASSAVTKSVPSSSA
-614 ESTEN
+614 ESVKDET
-619 EASSE
+619 SSE
-624 DAVSN
+624 DAVASDESSN
-629 DDSSDSENAKQYSS
+629 SESTEHYSS

>member
-1 MWKNVKKL
+1 
-9 ECSRFVVVY
+9 
-18 LKSKIILERD
+18 
-28 WDMDKTMFALAVSLA
+28 MDKTMFALAVSLT
-43 SPNEAAISKVNEAF
+43 SPDEETISKVNEAF
-57 STIEENGNVIFEYDP
+57 STTEENGNVIFEYDP

-101 ASPDLTQKLAEEGET
+101 ASPDLTQKLADEGET

-138 EIDSEIE
+138 DIDSEIE

-153 KTVSE
+153 EATPE
-158 PTVVETVQEEP
+158 PNVTESVREEP
-169 IEEPKTDYQEPVQKH
+169 IENYERPIKEPETSYQEPVQNY
-184 EQTIEESKKE
+184 EQIIEEPKKE
-194 IEPVG
+194 LEPVG
-199 QHFANSAPK
+199 QHFANPVPK
-208 GKIDP
+208 GKVDP
-213 LLTLSADIFEN
+213 LLSLSADIFEN
-224 KIQATLPVYDEYVRE
+224 KVQATLPVYDEYVRE
-239 QLRPQIAEAESRVHM
+239 QLRPQIAEAESRVHQ

-275 SDFDEM
+275 NDFDEK
-281 FAKDIKEHELE
+281 FAEDTKKHELA
-292 LEQIDRKLEQDTQNK
+292 LEQIDRNLEQNTK
-307 IHENDEKYQKSQDDY
+307 VKTHENDEKYQKSQDDY
-322 VASQEANL
+322 VASQETTL
-330 RMQFDAEHKKA
+330 RTQYDAEHKKA

-346 SAEINQLKKQA
+346 SAEINQLKKKA
-357 TELRDTA
+357 TELRNEE

-370 LYNKESLR
+370 HYNKESLK

-401 EETEK
+401 EEAK
-406 LNHEAVAFK
+406 NLNHEAVAFK

-455 GEADRKAQIMST
+455 GESDRKAQMLST
-467 EKDDLLSKAHAAT
+467 EKDDLLSKAHATT

-487 DLLNSNLESLRNE
+487 DLLSSNLESLRNE
-500 NNLLRER
+500 NSLLKER

-512 AQPMAQPPIQ
+512 VQQMPQPSVQ
-522 PQTSQQQATQQTVQ
+522 PQMPQQQAVQQTVQ
-536 LPTQKTAQKSVGE
+536 PSAQKTAQKSVGE
-549 NLKNLANDK
+549 SLKNLANDK

-565 VMGIAVALAICGLL
+565 AMGVAVALAICGLI
-579 IGFSMMTRHNSSAPV
+579 IGFSMMTHNNDSAPV

-614 ESTEN
+614 ESTKDET
-619 EASSE
+619 SSE
-624 DAVSN
+624 DAVAS
-629 DDSSDSENAKQYSS
+629 DESSDSESTEQYSS

-668 TDENGNVHK
+668 TDEDGNVHK
-677 ITLEN
+677 ITLED

>member
-1 MWKNVKKL
+1 
-9 ECSRFVVVY
+9 
-18 LKSKIILERD
+18 
-28 WDMDKTMFALAVSLA
+28 MDKTMFALAVSLT
-43 SPNEAAISKVNEAF
+43 SPDEEAISKVNEAF
-57 STIEENGNVIFEYDP
+57 STTEENGNVIFEYDP

-101 ASPDLTQKLAEEGET
+101 ASPDLTQKLADEGET

-138 EIDSEIE
+138 DIDSEIE

-153 KTVSE
+153 EATPE
-158 PTVVETVQEEP
+158 PNVTEPVREEP
-169 IEEPKTDYQEPVQKH
+169 IENYERPIKEPETSYQEPVQNY
-184 EQTIEESKKE
+184 EQTIEEPKKE
-194 IEPVG
+194 LEPVG
-199 QHFANSAPK
+199 QHFANSVPK
-208 GKIDP
+208 GKVDP
-213 LLTLSADIFEN
+213 LLSLSADIFEN
-224 KIQATLPVYDEYVRE
+224 KVQATLPVYDEYVRE
-239 QLRPQIAEAESRVHM
+239 QLRPQIAEAESRVHQ

-275 SDFDEM
+275 NDFDEK
-281 FAKDIKEHELE
+281 FAEDTKKHELA
-292 LEQIDRKLEQDTQNK
+292 LEQIDRNLEQNTK
-307 IHENDEKYQKSQDDY
+307 VKTHENDEKYQKSQDDY
-322 VASQEANL
+322 VASQETTL
-330 RMQFDAEHKKA
+330 RTQYDAEHKKA

-346 SAEINQLKKQA
+346 SAEINQLKKKA
-357 TELRDTA
+357 IELRNEE

-370 LYNKESLR
+370 HYNKESLK

-401 EETEK
+401 EEAK
-406 LNHEAVAFK
+406 NLNHEAVAFK

-455 GEADRKAQIMST
+455 GESDRKAQMLST
-467 EKDDLLSKAHAAT
+467 EKDDLLSKAHATT

-487 DLLNSNLESLRNE
+487 DLLSSNLESLRNE
-500 NNLLRER
+500 NSLLKER

-512 AQPMAQPPIQ
+512 VQQMPQPSVQ
-522 PQTSQQQATQQTVQ
+522 PQMPQQQTVQ
-536 LPTQKTAQKSVGE
+536 QTVQPSAQKTAQKSVGE
-549 NLKNLANDK
+549 SLKNLANDK

-565 VMGIAVALAICGLL
+565 AMGVAVALAICGLL
-579 IGFSMMTRHNSSAPV
+579 IGFSMMTHNNDSAPA

-614 ESTEN
+614 ESVKDET
-619 EASSE
+619 SSE
-624 DAVSN
+624 DAVAS
-629 DDSSDSENAKQYSS
+629 DESSDSESTEQYSS

-668 TDENGNVHK
+668 TDEDGNVHK
-677 ITLEN
+677 ITLED

>member
-1 MWKNVKKL
+1 
-9 ECSRFVVVY
+9 
-18 LKSKIILERD
+18 
-28 WDMDKTMFALAVSLA
+28 MDKTMFALAVSLT
-43 SPNEAAISKVNEAF
+43 SPDEEAISKVNEAF
-57 STIEENGNVIFEYDP
+57 STTEENGNVIFEYDP

-101 ASPDLTQKLAEEGET
+101 ASPDLTQKLADEGET

-138 EIDSEIE
+138 DIDSEIE

-153 KTVSE
+153 EATPE
-158 PTVVETVQEEP
+158 PNVTEPVREESIENYERPIKEPETN
-169 IEEPKTDYQEPVQKH
+169 YQEPVQNY
-184 EQTIEESKKE
+184 EQTIEEPKKE
-194 IEPVG
+194 LEPVG
-199 QHFANSAPK
+199 QHFANSVPR

-213 LLTLSADIFEN
+213 LLSLSADIFEN
-224 KIQATLPVYDEYVRE
+224 KVQATLPVYDEYVRE

-275 SDFDEM
+275 NDFDEK
-281 FAKDIKEHELE
+281 FAEDTKKHELA
-292 LEQIDRKLEQDTQNK
+292 LEQIDRNLEQNTK
-307 IHENDEKYQKSQDDY
+307 VKTHENDEKYQKSQDDY
-322 VASQEANL
+322 VASQETTL
-330 RMQFDAEHKKA
+330 RTQYDAEHKKA

-346 SAEINQLKKQA
+346 SAEINQLKKKA
-357 TELRDTA
+357 TELRNEE

-370 LYNKESLR
+370 HYNKESLK

-401 EETEK
+401 EEAK
-406 LNHEAVAFK
+406 NLNHEAVAFK

-455 GEADRKAQIMST
+455 GESDRKAQMLST
-467 EKDDLLSKAHAAT
+467 EKDDLLSKAHATT

-487 DLLNSNLESLRNE
+487 DLLSSNLESLRNE
-500 NNLLRER
+500 NSLLKER

-512 AQPMAQPPIQ
+512 VQQMTQPSVQ
-522 PQTSQQQATQQTVQ
+522 PQMPQQQAVQQTAQ
-536 LPTQKTAQKSVGE
+536 PSAQKTAQKSVGE
-549 NLKNLANDK
+549 SLKNLANDK

-565 VMGIAVALAICGLL
+565 AMGVAVALAICGLL
-579 IGFSMMTRHNSSAPV
+579 IGFSMMTHNNDSAPV

-614 ESTEN
+614 ESVKDET
-619 EASSE
+619 SSE
-624 DAVSN
+624 DAVAS
-629 DDSSDSENAKQYSS
+629 DESSDSESTEQYSS

-668 TDENGNVHK
+668 TDEDGNVHK
-677 ITLEN
+677 ITLED

>member
-1 MWKNVKKL
+1 
-9 ECSRFVVVY
+9 
-18 LKSKIILERD
+18 
-28 WDMDKTMFALAVSLA
+28 MDKTMFALAVSLT
-43 SPNEAAISKVNEAF
+43 SPDEEAISKANEAF
-57 STIEENGNVIFEYDP
+57 STTEENGNVIFEYDP
-72 SQDETYDELSEIDG
+72 SQDETYDELGELDG

-138 EIDSEIE
+138 DIDSEIE

-153 KTVSE
+153 EPISE
-158 PTVVETVQEEP
+158 PNVTESVREEP
-169 IEEPKTDYQEPVQKH
+169 IENYERPIKEPETSYQEPVQNY
-184 EQTIEESKKE
+184 EQTIEEPKKE
-194 IEPVG
+194 LEPVG
-199 QHFANSAPK
+199 QHFANSVPK

-213 LLTLSADIFEN
+213 LLSLSADIFEN
-224 KIQATLPVYDEYVRE
+224 KVQATLPVYDEYVRE
-239 QLRPQIAEAESRVHM
+239 QLRPQIAEAESKVHM

-275 SDFDEM
+275 NDFDEK
-281 FAKDIKEHELE
+281 FAEDTKKHELA
-292 LEQIDRKLEQDTQNK
+292 LEQIDRNLEQNTK
-307 IHENDEKYQKSQDDY
+307 VKTHENDEKYQKSQDDY
-322 VASQEANL
+322 VASQETNL
-330 RMQFDAEHKKA
+330 RTKYDAEHKKA

-346 SAEINQLKKQA
+346 SAEINQLKKKA
-357 TELRDTA
+357 TELRNEE

-370 LYNKESLR
+370 HYNKESLK

-396 SNIVN
+396 SDIVN
-401 EETEK
+401 EEAK
-406 LNHEAVAFK
+406 NLNHEAVAFK

-455 GEADRKAQIMST
+455 GESDRKAQMLST
-467 EKDDLLSKAHAAT
+467 EKDDLLSKAHATT

-487 DLLNSNLESLRNE
+487 DLLSSNLESLRNE
-500 NNLLRER
+500 NSLLKER

-512 AQPMAQPPIQ
+512 VQQMAQPSAQ
-522 PQTSQQQATQQTVQ
+522 PQMPQQQAVQQTVQ
-536 LPTQKTAQKSVGE
+536 PSAQKSVGE
-549 NLKNLANDK
+549 SLKNLASDK

-565 VMGIAVALAICGLL
+565 AMGVAVALAICGLL
-579 IGFSMMTRHNSSAPV
+579 IGFSMMTHNNDSAPV

-599 KASSAVTKDVPSSSA
+599 KASSAVTKSVPSSSA
-614 ESTEN
+614 ESVKDET
-619 EASSE
+619 SSE
-624 DAVSN
+624 DAVASDESSN
-629 DDSSDSENAKQYSS
+629 SESTEHYSS

>member
-1 MWKNVKKL
+1 
-9 ECSRFVVVY
+9 
-18 LKSKIILERD
+18 
-28 WDMDKTMFALAVSLA
+28 MDKTMFALAVSMT
-43 SPNEAAISKVNEAF
+43 SPNEKAISKVNETF
-57 STIEENGNVIFEYDP
+57 STTEENGNVIFEYDP
-72 SQDETYDELSEIDG
+72 SQDETYDELGEIDG

-138 EIDSEIE
+138 DIDSEIE

-153 KTVSE
+153 EATSE
-158 PTVVETVQEEP
+158 PTVAESVQEEP
-169 IEEPKTDYQEPVQKH
+169 IENYKQPIKEPETNYQEPVQNY
-184 EQTIEESKKE
+184 EQTIEKPKKE
-194 IEPVG
+194 LEQVG

-208 GKIDP
+208 GKTDP

-224 KIQATLPVYDEYVRE
+224 KVQTTLPVYDEYVRE

-275 SDFDEM
+275 NDFDEK
-281 FAKDIKEHELE
+281 FAEDTKEHELA
-292 LEQIDRKLEQDTQNK
+292 LERIDHKLEQDTKNK
-307 IHENDEKYQKSQDDY
+307 TRENDEKYRKSQDDY
-322 VASQEANL
+322 VASQETTL
-330 RMQFDAEHKKA
+330 RTQYDAEHKKA

-346 SAEINQLKKQA
+346 SAEINQLKKKA
-357 TELRDTA
+357 TELRNEE

-370 LYNKESLR
+370 HYNKESLK

-401 EETEK
+401 EEAEK

-455 GEADRKAQIMST
+455 GEADRKAQMMST
-467 EKDDLLSKAHAAT
+467 EKDDLLSKAHATT

-487 DLLNSNLESLRNE
+487 DLLSSNLESLRNE

-512 AQPMAQPPIQ
+512 VQPMAHSSVQPM
-522 PQTSQQQATQQTVQ
+522 TQQQAVQQQVPQQQTTQ
-536 LPTQKTAQKSVGE
+536 SSAQKTIQKSVGE
-549 NLKNLANDK
+549 SLKNLANDK
-558 QSVGKMI
+558 QSVGKLI
-565 VMGIAVALAICGLL
+565 AMGVAVALAICGLL
-579 IGFSMMTRHNSSAPV
+579 VGFSMMTHRNNSAPV

-614 ESTEN
+614 ENAKDETT
-619 EASSE
+619 SSE
-624 DAVSN
+624 DTVS
-629 DDSSDSENAKQYSS
+629 DDETSDSESTKQYSS
-643 GSKWTYTKDGKN
+643 GSKWTYKKDGKN

-677 ITLEN
+677 ITLED

>member
-1 MWKNVKKL
+1 
-9 ECSRFVVVY
+9 
-18 LKSKIILERD
+18 
-28 WDMDKTMFALAVSLA
+28 MDKTMFALAVSLT
-43 SPNEAAISKVNEAF
+43 SPDEEAISKVNEAF
-57 STIEENGNVIFEYDP
+57 STTEENGNVIFEYDP
-72 SQDETYDELSEIDG
+72 SQDETYDELSELDG

-101 ASPDLTQKLAEEGET
+101 ASPDLTQKLADEGET

-138 EIDSEIE
+138 DIDSEIE

-153 KTVSE
+153 EATPE
-158 PTVVETVQEEP
+158 PTVTEPVREEP
-169 IEEPKTDYQEPVQKH
+169 IENYERPIKEPETSYQEPVQNY
-184 EQTIEESKKE
+184 EQTIEEPKKE
-194 IEPVG
+194 LEPVG
-199 QHFANSAPK
+199 QHFANSVPK
-208 GKIDP
+208 GKVDP
-213 LLTLSADIFEN
+213 LLSLSADIFEN
-224 KIQATLPVYDEYVRE
+224 KVQATLPVYDEYVRE
-239 QLRPQIAEAESRVHM
+239 QLRPQIAEAESKVHM

-275 SDFDEM
+275 NDFDEK
-281 FAKDIKEHELE
+281 FAEDTKKHELA
-292 LEQIDRKLEQDTQNK
+292 LEQIDRNLEQNTK
-307 IHENDEKYQKSQDDY
+307 VKTHENDEKYQKSQDDY
-322 VASQEANL
+322 VASQETTL
-330 RMQFDAEHKKA
+330 RTQYDAEHKKA

-346 SAEINQLKKQA
+346 SAEINQLKKKA
-357 TELRDTA
+357 TELRNEE

-370 LYNKESLR
+370 HYNKESLK

-401 EETEK
+401 EEAK
-406 LNHEAVAFK
+406 NLNHEAVAFK

-455 GEADRKAQIMST
+455 GESDRKAQMLST
-467 EKDDLLSKAHAAT
+467 EKDDLLSKAHATT

-487 DLLNSNLESLRNE
+487 DLLSSNLESLRNE
-500 NNLLRER
+500 NSLLKER

-512 AQPMAQPPIQ
+512 VQQMAQPSVQ
-522 PQTSQQQATQQTVQ
+522 PQMPQQQAVQQTVQ
-536 LPTQKTAQKSVGE
+536 PSAQKTAQKSVGE
-549 NLKNLANDK
+549 SLKNLANDK

-565 VMGIAVALAICGLL
+565 AMGVGVALAICGLL
-579 IGFSMMTRHNSSAPV
+579 IGFSMMTHNNDSAPV

-614 ESTEN
+614 ESVKDET
-619 EASSE
+619 SSE
-624 DAVSN
+624 DAVAS
-629 DDSSDSENAKQYSS
+629 DESSDSGSTEQYSS

-668 TDENGNVHK
+668 TDEDGNVHK
-677 ITLEN
+677 ITLED

>member
-1 MWKNVKKL
+1 
-9 ECSRFVVVY
+9 
-18 LKSKIILERD
+18 
-28 WDMDKTMFALAVSLA
+28 MDKKMFALAVSMT
-43 SPNEAAISKVNEAF
+43 SPDEEAISKVNEAF
-57 STIEENGNVIFEYDP
+57 STTEENGNVIFEYDS
-72 SQDETYDELSEIDG
+72 SQDETYDELSELDG

-101 ASPDLTQKLAEEGET
+101 ASPVLTQKLADEGET

-123 TFLSDIADFEEEAQS
+123 TFLSDIADFEEETKS
-138 EIDSEIE
+138 DIDSEIE
-145 KIIAQNYN
+145 KIITQNYN
-153 KTVSE
+153 ESTPE
-158 PTVVETVQEEP
+158 PTVAEPVREEP
-169 IEEPKTDYQEPVQKH
+169 IENYEQPIEKSETSYQEPVQNY
-184 EQTIEESKKE
+184 EQTIVEPKKE
-194 IEPVG
+194 LELVG
-199 QHFANSAPK
+199 QHFANSVPK

-213 LLTLSADIFEN
+213 LLSLSADIFEN
-224 KIQATLPVYDEYVRE
+224 KVQATLPVYDEYVRE
-239 QLRPQIAEAESRVHM
+239 QLRPQIAEAESKVHQ

-275 SDFDEM
+275 NNFDEK
-281 FAKDIKEHELE
+281 FAEDTKKHELA
-292 LEQIDRKLEQDTQNK
+292 LEQIDRNLEQNTK
-307 IHENDEKYQKSQDDY
+307 VKTHENDEKYQKSQDDY
-322 VASQEANL
+322 VASQETTL
-330 RMQFDAEHKKA
+330 RTQYDAEHKKA

-346 SAEINQLKKQA
+346 SAEINQLKKKA
-357 TELRDTA
+357 TELRDEE

-370 LYNKESLR
+370 HYNKESLK

-388 FSAIVEEF
+388 FSAIIEEF
-396 SNIVN
+396 SDIVN
-401 EETEK
+401 EEAEN

-455 GEADRKAQIMST
+455 GEADRKAQMLST
-467 EKDDLLSKAHAAT
+467 EKDDLLSKAHATT

-487 DLLNSNLESLRNE
+487 DLLNSNIESLRNE
-500 NNLLRER
+500 NSLLKER

-512 AQPMAQPPIQ
+512 VQQMPQPSVQ
-522 PQTSQQQATQQTVQ
+522 PQMSQQQTVQ
-536 LPTQKTAQKSVGE
+536 QTVQPSAQKTAQKSVGE
-549 NLKNLANDK
+549 NLKKLANDR

-565 VMGIAVALAICGLL
+565 AMGVVVALAICGLL
-579 IGFSMMTRHNSSAPV
+579 IGFSMMTHNNDSAPV

-614 ESTEN
+614 ESVKDET
-619 EASSE
+619 SSE
-624 DAVSN
+624 DAVAS
-629 DDSSDSENAKQYSS
+629 DETSDSKSTEQYSS

-668 TDENGNVHK
+668 TDEDGNVHK

>member
-1 MWKNVKKL
+1 
-9 ECSRFVVVY
+9 
-18 LKSKIILERD
+18 
-28 WDMDKTMFALAVSLA
+28 MDKTMFALAVSMT
-43 SPNEAAISKVNEAF
+43 SPDEEAISKVNEAF
-57 STIEENGNVIFEYDP
+57 STTEENGNVIFEYDP
-72 SQDETYDELSEIDG
+72 SQDETYDELSELDG

-101 ASPDLTQKLAEEGET
+101 ASPDLTQKLADEGET

-138 EIDSEIE
+138 DIDSEIE

-153 KTVSE
+153 EATPE
-158 PTVVETVQEEP
+158 PTVTEPVREEP
-169 IEEPKTDYQEPVQKH
+169 IENYERPIKEPETSYQEPVQNY
-184 EQTIEESKKE
+184 EQTIEEPKKE
-194 IEPVG
+194 LEPVG
-199 QHFANSAPK
+199 QHFANSVPK
-208 GKIDP
+208 GKVDP
-213 LLTLSADIFEN
+213 LLSLSADIFEN
-224 KIQATLPVYDEYVRE
+224 KVQATLPVYDEYVRE
-239 QLRPQIAEAESRVHM
+239 QLRPQIAEAESKVHM

-275 SDFDEM
+275 NDFDEK
-281 FAKDIKEHELE
+281 FAEDTKKHELA
-292 LEQIDRKLEQDTQNK
+292 LEQIDRNLEQNTK
-307 IHENDEKYQKSQDDY
+307 VKTHENDEKYQKSQDDY
-322 VASQEANL
+322 VASQETTL
-330 RMQFDAEHKKA
+330 RTQYDAEHKKA

-346 SAEINQLKKQA
+346 SAEINQLKKKA
-357 TELRDTA
+357 TELRNEE

-370 LYNKESLR
+370 HYNKESLK

-401 EETEK
+401 EEAK
-406 LNHEAVAFK
+406 NLNHEAVAFK

-455 GEADRKAQIMST
+455 GESDRKAQMLST
-467 EKDDLLSKAHAAT
+467 EKDDLLSKAHATT

-487 DLLNSNLESLRNE
+487 DLLSSNLESLRNE
-500 NNLLRER
+500 NSLLKER

-512 AQPMAQPPIQ
+512 VQQMPQPSVQ
-522 PQTSQQQATQQTVQ
+522 PQMPQQQAVQQTVQ
-536 LPTQKTAQKSVGE
+536 PSAQKTAQKSVGE
-549 NLKNLANDK
+549 SLKNLASDK

-565 VMGIAVALAICGLL
+565 AMGVAVALAICGLL
-579 IGFSMMTRHNSSAPV
+579 IGFSMMTHNNDSAPV

-614 ESTEN
+614 ESVKDET
-619 EASSE
+619 SSE
-624 DAVSN
+624 DAVAS
-629 DDSSDSENAKQYSS
+629 DESSDSESTEQYSS

-668 TDENGNVHK
+668 TDEDGNVHK
-677 ITLEN
+677 ITLED

>member
-1 MWKNVKKL
+1 
-9 ECSRFVVVY
+9 
-18 LKSKIILERD
+18 
-28 WDMDKTMFALAVSLA
+28 MDKTMFALAVSMT
-43 SPNEAAISKVNEAF
+43 SPNEEAISKANEAF
-57 STIEENGNVIFEYDP
+57 STTEENGNVIFEYDP
-72 SQDETYDELSEIDG
+72 SQDETYDELGELDG

-138 EIDSEIE
+138 DIDSEIE

-153 KTVSE
+153 EPISE
-158 PTVVETVQEEP
+158 PNVTESVREEP
-169 IEEPKTDYQEPVQKH
+169 IENYERPIKEPETSYQEPVQNY
-184 EQTIEESKKE
+184 EQTIEEPKKE
-194 IEPVG
+194 LEPVG
-199 QHFANSAPK
+199 QHFANSVPK

-213 LLTLSADIFEN
+213 LLSLSADIFEN
-224 KIQATLPVYDEYVRE
+224 KVQATLPVYDEYVRE
-239 QLRPQIAEAESRVHM
+239 QLRPQIAEAESKVHM

-275 SDFDEM
+275 NDFDEK
-281 FAKDIKEHELE
+281 FAEDTKKHELA
-292 LEQIDRKLEQDTQNK
+292 LEQIDRNLEQDTK
-307 IHENDEKYQKSQDDY
+307 VKTHENDEKYQKSQDDY
-322 VASQEANL
+322 VASQETNL
-330 RMQFDAEHKKA
+330 RTQYDAEHKKA

-346 SAEINQLKKQA
+346 SAEINQLKKKA
-357 TELRDTA
+357 TELRNEE

-370 LYNKESLR
+370 HYNKESLK

-388 FSAIVEEF
+388 FSAIIEEF
-396 SNIVN
+396 SDIVN
-401 EETEK
+401 EEAK
-406 LNHEAVAFK
+406 NLNHEAVAFK

-426 KERDEYKRENENLK
+426 KERNEYKRENENLK

-455 GEADRKAQIMST
+455 GESDRKAQMLST
-467 EKDDLLSKAHAAT
+467 EKDDLLSKAHATT

-487 DLLNSNLESLRNE
+487 DLLSSNLESLRNE
-500 NNLLRER
+500 NSLLKER

-512 AQPMAQPPIQ
+512 VQQMAQPSVQ
-522 PQTSQQQATQQTVQ
+522 PQMPQQQAVQQTVQ
-536 LPTQKTAQKSVGE
+536 PSAQKTAQKSVGE
-549 NLKNLANDK
+549 SLKNLANDK

-565 VMGIAVALAICGLL
+565 AMGVVVALAICGLL
-579 IGFSMMTRHNSSAPV
+579 IGFSMMTHNNDSAPV

-599 KASSAVTKDVPSSSA
+599 KASSAVTKSVLSSSA
-614 ESTEN
+614 ESTKDEM
-619 EASSE
+619 SSE
-624 DAVSN
+624 DAVASDESSN
-629 DDSSDSENAKQYSS
+629 SESTEHYSS

>member
-1 MWKNVKKL
+1 
-9 ECSRFVVVY
+9 
-18 LKSKIILERD
+18 
-28 WDMDKTMFALAVSLA
+28 MDKTMFALAVSLT
-43 SPNEAAISKVNEAF
+43 SPDEEAISKANEAF
-57 STIEENGNVIFEYDP
+57 STTEENGNVIFEYDP
-72 SQDETYDELSEIDG
+72 SQDETYDELGELDG

-138 EIDSEIE
+138 DIDSEIE

-153 KTVSE
+153 EPISE
-158 PTVVETVQEEP
+158 PNVTESVREEP
-169 IEEPKTDYQEPVQKH
+169 IENYERPIKEPETSYQEPVQNY
-184 EQTIEESKKE
+184 EQTIEEPKKE
-194 IEPVG
+194 LEPVG
-199 QHFANSAPK
+199 QHFANSVPK

-213 LLTLSADIFEN
+213 LLSLSADIFEN
-224 KIQATLPVYDEYVRE
+224 KVQATLPVYDEYVRE
-239 QLRPQIAEAESRVHM
+239 QLRPQIAEAESKVHM

-275 SDFDEM
+275 NDFDEK
-281 FAKDIKEHELE
+281 FAEDTKKHELA
-292 LEQIDRKLEQDTQNK
+292 LEQIDRNLEQDTK
-307 IHENDEKYQKSQDDY
+307 VKTHENDEKYQKSQDDY
-322 VASQEANL
+322 VASQETNL
-330 RMQFDAEHKKA
+330 RTQYDAEHKKA

-346 SAEINQLKKQA
+346 SAEINQLKKKA
-357 TELRDTA
+357 TELRNEE

-370 LYNKESLR
+370 HYNKESLK

-396 SNIVN
+396 SDIVN
-401 EETEK
+401 EEAK
-406 LNHEAVAFK
+406 NLNHEAVAFK

-455 GEADRKAQIMST
+455 GESDRKAQMLST
-467 EKDDLLSKAHAAT
+467 EKDDLLSKAHATT

-487 DLLNSNLESLRNE
+487 DLLSSNLESLRNE
-500 NNLLRER
+500 NSLLKER

-512 AQPMAQPPIQ
+512 VQQMAQPSVQ
-522 PQTSQQQATQQTVQ
+522 PQMPQQQTVQ
-536 LPTQKTAQKSVGE
+536 PSAQKSVGE
-549 NLKNLANDK
+549 SLKNLASDK

-565 VMGIAVALAICGLL
+565 AMGVAVALAICGLL
-579 IGFSMMTRHNSSAPV
+579 IGFSMMTHNNDSAPV

-599 KASSAVTKDVPSSSA
+599 KASSAVTKSVPSSSA
-614 ESTEN
+614 ESVKDET
-619 EASSE
+619 SSE
-624 DAVSN
+624 DAVASDESSN
-629 DDSSDSENAKQYSS
+629 SESTEHYSS

>member
-1 MWKNVKKL
+1 
-9 ECSRFVVVY
+9 
-18 LKSKIILERD
+18 
-28 WDMDKTMFALAVSLA
+28 MDKTMFALAVSLT
-43 SPNEAAISKVNEAF
+43 SPDEETISKVNEAF
-57 STIEENGNVIFEYDP
+57 STTEENGNVIFEYDP

-101 ASPDLTQKLAEEGET
+101 ASPDLTQKLADEGET

-138 EIDSEIE
+138 DIDSEIE

-153 KTVSE
+153 EATPE
-158 PTVVETVQEEP
+158 PTVTEPVREEP
-169 IEEPKTDYQEPVQKH
+169 IENYERPIKEPETSYQEPVQNY
-184 EQTIEESKKE
+184 EQTIEEPKKE
-194 IEPVG
+194 LEPVG
-199 QHFANSAPK
+199 QHFANSVPK
-208 GKIDP
+208 GKVDP
-213 LLTLSADIFEN
+213 LLSLSADIFEN
-224 KIQATLPVYDEYVRE
+224 KVQATLPVYDEYVRE
-239 QLRPQIAEAESRVHM
+239 QLRPQIAEAESRVHQ

-275 SDFDEM
+275 NDFDEK
-281 FAKDIKEHELE
+281 FAEDTKKHELA
-292 LEQIDRKLEQDTQNK
+292 LEQIDRNLEQNTK
-307 IHENDEKYQKSQDDY
+307 VKTHENDEKYQKSQDDY
-322 VASQEANL
+322 VASQETTL
-330 RMQFDAEHKKA
+330 RTQYDAEHKKA

-346 SAEINQLKKQA
+346 SAEINQLKKKA
-357 TELRDTA
+357 IELRNEE

-370 LYNKESLR
+370 HYNKESLK

-401 EETEK
+401 EEAK
-406 LNHEAVAFK
+406 NLNHEAVAFK

-455 GEADRKAQIMST
+455 GESDRKAQMLST
-467 EKDDLLSKAHAAT
+467 EKDDLLSKAHATT

-487 DLLNSNLESLRNE
+487 DLLSSNLESLRNE
-500 NNLLRER
+500 NSLLKER

-512 AQPMAQPPIQ
+512 VQQMAQPSVQ
-522 PQTSQQQATQQTVQ
+522 PQMPQQQAVQQTVQ
-536 LPTQKTAQKSVGE
+536 PSAQKTAQKSVGE
-549 NLKNLANDK
+549 SLKNLANDK

-565 VMGIAVALAICGLL
+565 AMGVAVALAICGLL
-579 IGFSMMTRHNSSAPV
+579 IGFSMMTHNNDSAPV

-614 ESTEN
+614 ESVKDET
-619 EASSE
+619 SSE
-624 DAVSN
+624 DAVASDESN
-629 DDSSDSENAKQYSS
+629 DSESTEQYSS

-668 TDENGNVHK
+668 TDEDGNVHK
-677 ITLEN
+677 ITLED

>member
-1 MWKNVKKL
+1 
-9 ECSRFVVVY
+9 
-18 LKSKIILERD
+18 
-28 WDMDKTMFALAVSLA
+28 MDKTMFALAVSLT
-43 SPNEAAISKVNEAF
+43 SPDEEAISKVNEAF
-57 STIEENGNVIFEYDP
+57 STTEENGNVIFEYDP

-101 ASPDLTQKLAEEGET
+101 ASPDLTQKLADEGET

-138 EIDSEIE
+138 DIDSEIE

-153 KTVSE
+153 EVTPE
-158 PTVVETVQEEP
+158 PTVTESVREEP
-169 IEEPKTDYQEPVQKH
+169 IENYERPIKEPETSYQEPVQNY
-184 EQTIEESKKE
+184 EQTIEEPKKE
-194 IEPVG
+194 LEPVG
-199 QHFANSAPK
+199 QHFANSVPR
-208 GKIDP
+208 GKVDP
-213 LLTLSADIFEN
+213 LLSLSADIFEN
-224 KIQATLPVYDEYVRE
+224 KVQATLPVYDEYVRE
-239 QLRPQIAEAESRVHM
+239 QLRPQIAEAESKVHM

-275 SDFDEM
+275 NDFDEK
-281 FAKDIKEHELE
+281 FAEDTKKHELA
-292 LEQIDRKLEQDTQNK
+292 LEQIDRNLEQNTK
-307 IHENDEKYQKSQDDY
+307 VKTHENDEKYQKSQDDY
-322 VASQEANL
+322 VASQETTL
-330 RMQFDAEHKKA
+330 RTQYDAEHKKA

-346 SAEINQLKKQA
+346 SAEINQLKKKA
-357 TELRDTA
+357 TELRNEE

-370 LYNKESLR
+370 HYNKESLK

-401 EETEK
+401 EEAK
-406 LNHEAVAFK
+406 NLNHEAVAFK

-455 GEADRKAQIMST
+455 GESDRKAQMLST
-467 EKDDLLSKAHAAT
+467 EKDDLLSKAHATT

-487 DLLNSNLESLRNE
+487 DLLSSNLESLRNE
-500 NNLLRER
+500 NSLLKER

-512 AQPMAQPPIQ
+512 VQQMPQPSVQ
-522 PQTSQQQATQQTVQ
+522 PQMPQQQAVQQTVQ
-536 LPTQKTAQKSVGE
+536 PSAQKTAQKSVGE
-549 NLKNLANDK
+549 SLKNLASDK

-565 VMGIAVALAICGLL
+565 AMGVAVALAICGLL
-579 IGFSMMTRHNSSAPV
+579 IGFSMMTHNNDSAPV

-614 ESTEN
+614 ESVKDET
-619 EASSE
+619 SSE
-624 DAVSN
+624 DAVAS
-629 DDSSDSENAKQYSS
+629 DESSDSESTEQYSS

-668 TDENGNVHK
+668 TDEDGNVHK
-677 ITLEN
+677 ITLED

>member
-1 MWKNVKKL
+1 
-9 ECSRFVVVY
+9 
-18 LKSKIILERD
+18 
-28 WDMDKTMFALAVSLA
+28 MDKTMFALAVSLT
-43 SPNEAAISKVNEAF
+43 SPDEETISKVNEAF
-57 STIEENGNVIFEYDP
+57 STTEENGNVIFEYDP

-101 ASPDLTQKLAEEGET
+101 ASPDLTQKLADEGET

-138 EIDSEIE
+138 DIDSEIE

-153 KTVSE
+153 EATPE
-158 PTVVETVQEEP
+158 PNVTEPVREEP
-169 IEEPKTDYQEPVQKH
+169 IENYERPIKEPETSYQEPVQNY
-184 EQTIEESKKE
+184 EQTIEEPKKE
-194 IEPVG
+194 LEPVG
-199 QHFANSAPK
+199 QHFANSVPK
-208 GKIDP
+208 GKVDP
-213 LLTLSADIFEN
+213 LLSLSADIFEN
-224 KIQATLPVYDEYVRE
+224 KVQATLPVYDEYVRE
-239 QLRPQIAEAESRVHM
+239 QLRPQIAEAESRVHQ

-275 SDFDEM
+275 NDFDEK
-281 FAKDIKEHELE
+281 FAEDTKKHELA
-292 LEQIDRKLEQDTQNK
+292 LEQIDRNLEQNTK
-307 IHENDEKYQKSQDDY
+307 VKTHENDEKYQKSQDDY
-322 VASQEANL
+322 VASQETTL
-330 RMQFDAEHKKA
+330 RTQYDAEHKKA

-346 SAEINQLKKQA
+346 SAEINQLKKKA
-357 TELRDTA
+357 IELRNEE

-370 LYNKESLR
+370 HYNKESLK

-401 EETEK
+401 EEAK
-406 LNHEAVAFK
+406 NLNHEAVAFK

-455 GEADRKAQIMST
+455 GESDRKAQMLST
-467 EKDDLLSKAHAAT
+467 EKDDLLSKAHATT

-487 DLLNSNLESLRNE
+487 DLLSSNLESLRNE
-500 NNLLRER
+500 NSLLKER

-512 AQPMAQPPIQ
+512 VQQMPQPSVQ
-522 PQTSQQQATQQTVQ
+522 PQMPQQQAVQQTVQ
-536 LPTQKTAQKSVGE
+536 PSAQKTAQKSVGE
-549 NLKNLANDK
+549 SLKNLANDK
-558 QSVGKMI
+558 QPVGKMI
-565 VMGIAVALAICGLL
+565 AMGVAVALAICGLL
-579 IGFSMMTRHNSSAPV
+579 IGFSMMTHNNDSAPV

-614 ESTEN
+614 ESVKDET
-619 EASSE
+619 SSE
-624 DAVSN
+624 DAVAS
-629 DDSSDSENAKQYSS
+629 DESSDSESTEQYSS

-668 TDENGNVHK
+668 TDEDGNVHK
-677 ITLEN
+677 ITLED

>member
-1 MWKNVKKL
+1 
-9 ECSRFVVVY
+9 
-18 LKSKIILERD
+18 
-28 WDMDKTMFALAVSLA
+28 MDKTMFALAVSMT
-43 SPNEAAISKVNEAF
+43 SPDEEAISKVNEAF
-57 STIEENGNVIFEYDP
+57 STTEENGNVIFEYDP
-72 SQDETYDELSEIDG
+72 SQDETYDELSELDG

-101 ASPDLTQKLAEEGET
+101 ASPDLTQKLADEGET

-138 EIDSEIE
+138 DIDSEIE

-153 KTVSE
+153 EATPE
-158 PTVVETVQEEP
+158 PTVTEPVREEP
-169 IEEPKTDYQEPVQKH
+169 IENYERPIKEPETSYQEPVQNY
-184 EQTIEESKKE
+184 EQTIEEPKKE
-194 IEPVG
+194 LEPVG
-199 QHFANSAPK
+199 QHFANSVPK
-208 GKIDP
+208 GKVDP
-213 LLTLSADIFEN
+213 LLSLSADIFEN
-224 KIQATLPVYDEYVRE
+224 KVQATLPVYDEYVRE
-239 QLRPQIAEAESRVHM
+239 QLRPQIAEAESKVHM

-275 SDFDEM
+275 NDFDEK
-281 FAKDIKEHELE
+281 FAEDTKKHELA
-292 LEQIDRKLEQDTQNK
+292 LEQIDRNLEQNTK
-307 IHENDEKYQKSQDDY
+307 VKTHENDEKYQKSQDDY
-322 VASQEANL
+322 VASQETTL
-330 RMQFDAEHKKA
+330 RTQYDAEHKKA

-346 SAEINQLKKQA
+346 SAEINQLKKKA
-357 TELRDTA
+357 TELRNEE

-370 LYNKESLR
+370 HYNKESLK

-401 EETEK
+401 EEAK
-406 LNHEAVAFK
+406 NLNHEAVAFK

-455 GEADRKAQIMST
+455 GESDRKAQMLST
-467 EKDDLLSKAHAAT
+467 EKDDLLSKAHATT

-487 DLLNSNLESLRNE
+487 DLLSSNLESLRNE
-500 NNLLRER
+500 NSLLKER

-512 AQPMAQPPIQ
+512 VQQMPQPSVQ
-522 PQTSQQQATQQTVQ
+522 PQMPQQQAVQQTVQ
-536 LPTQKTAQKSVGE
+536 PSAQKSVGE
-549 NLKNLANDK
+549 SLKNLANDK

-565 VMGIAVALAICGLL
+565 AMGVAVALAICGLL
-579 IGFSMMTRHNSSAPV
+579 IGFSMMTHNNDSAPV

-614 ESTEN
+614 ESVKDET
-619 EASSE
+619 SSE
-624 DAVSN
+624 DAVASDESN
-629 DDSSDSENAKQYSS
+629 DSESTEQYSS

-668 TDENGNVHK
+668 TDEDGNVHK
-677 ITLEN
+677 ITLED

>member
-1 MWKNVKKL
+1 
-9 ECSRFVVVY
+9 
-18 LKSKIILERD
+18 
-28 WDMDKTMFALAVSLA
+28 MDKTMFALAVSLT
-43 SPNEAAISKVNEAF
+43 SPDEEAISKVNEAF
-57 STIEENGNVIFEYDP
+57 STTEENGNVIFEYDP

-101 ASPDLTQKLAEEGET
+101 ASPDLTQKLADEGET

-138 EIDSEIE
+138 DIDSEIE

-153 KTVSE
+153 EATPE
-158 PTVVETVQEEP
+158 PTVTESVREEP
-169 IEEPKTDYQEPVQKH
+169 IENYERPIKEPETSYQEPVQNY
-184 EQTIEESKKE
+184 EQTIEEPKKE
-194 IEPVG
+194 LELVG
-199 QHFANSAPK
+199 QHFANSVPK
-208 GKIDP
+208 GKVDP
-213 LLTLSADIFEN
+213 LLSLSADIFEN
-224 KIQATLPVYDEYVRE
+224 KVQATLPVYDEYVRE
-239 QLRPQIAEAESRVHM
+239 QLRPQIAEAESRVHQ

-275 SDFDEM
+275 NDFDEK
-281 FAKDIKEHELE
+281 FAEDTKKHELA
-292 LEQIDRKLEQDTQNK
+292 LEQIDRNLEQNTK
-307 IHENDEKYQKSQDDY
+307 VKTHENDEKYQKSQDDY
-322 VASQEANL
+322 VASQETTL
-330 RMQFDAEHKKA
+330 RTQYDAEHKKA

-346 SAEINQLKKQA
+346 SAEINQLKKKA
-357 TELRDTA
+357 TELRNEE

-370 LYNKESLR
+370 HYNKESLK

-396 SNIVN
+396 SDIVN
-401 EETEK
+401 EEAK
-406 LNHEAVAFK
+406 NLNHEAVAFK

-455 GEADRKAQIMST
+455 GESDRKAQMLST
-467 EKDDLLSKAHAAT
+467 EKDDLLSKAHATT

-487 DLLNSNLESLRNE
+487 DLLSSNLESLRNE
-500 NNLLRER
+500 NSLLKER

-512 AQPMAQPPIQ
+512 VQQMAQPSVQ
-522 PQTSQQQATQQTVQ
+522 PQMPQQQAVQQTVQ
-536 LPTQKTAQKSVGE
+536 PSAQKMAQKTAQKSVGE
-549 NLKNLANDK
+549 SLKNLASDK

-565 VMGIAVALAICGLL
+565 AMGVAVALAICGLL
-579 IGFSMMTRHNSSAPV
+579 IGFSMMTHNNDSAPV

-614 ESTEN
+614 ESTKDET
-619 EASSE
+619 SSE
-624 DAVSN
+624 DAVAS
-629 DDSSDSENAKQYSS
+629 DESSDSESTEQYSS

-668 TDENGNVHK
+668 TDEDGNVHK
-677 ITLEN
+677 ITLED

>member
-1 MWKNVKKL
+1 
-9 ECSRFVVVY
+9 
-18 LKSKIILERD
+18 
-28 WDMDKTMFALAVSLA
+28 MDKTMFALAVSLT
-43 SPNEAAISKVNEAF
+43 SPDEETISKVNEAF
-57 STIEENGNVIFEYDP
+57 STTEENGNVIFEYDP

-101 ASPDLTQKLAEEGET
+101 ASPDLTQKLADEGET

-138 EIDSEIE
+138 DIDSEIE

-153 KTVSE
+153 EATPE
-158 PTVVETVQEEP
+158 PNVTESVREEP
-169 IEEPKTDYQEPVQKH
+169 IENYERPIKEPETSYQEPVQNY
-184 EQTIEESKKE
+184 EQTIEEPKKE
-194 IEPVG
+194 LEPVG
-199 QHFANSAPK
+199 QHFANSVPK
-208 GKIDP
+208 GKVDP
-213 LLTLSADIFEN
+213 LLSLSADIFEN
-224 KIQATLPVYDEYVRE
+224 KVQATLPVYDEYVRE

-275 SDFDEM
+275 NDFDEK
-281 FAKDIKEHELE
+281 FAEDTKKHELA
-292 LEQIDRKLEQDTQNK
+292 LEQIDRNLEQNTK
-307 IHENDEKYQKSQDDY
+307 VKTHENDEKYQKSQDDY
-322 VASQEANL
+322 VASQETTL
-330 RMQFDAEHKKA
+330 RTQYDAEHKKA

-346 SAEINQLKKQA
+346 SAEINQLKKKA
-357 TELRDTA
+357 TELRNEE

-370 LYNKESLR
+370 HYNKESLK

-401 EETEK
+401 EEAK
-406 LNHEAVAFK
+406 NLNHEAVAFK

-455 GEADRKAQIMST
+455 GESDRKAQMLST
-467 EKDDLLSKAHAAT
+467 EKDDLLSKAHATT

-487 DLLNSNLESLRNE
+487 DLLSSNLESLRNE
-500 NNLLRER
+500 NSLLKER

-512 AQPMAQPPIQ
+512 VQQMPQPSVQ
-522 PQTSQQQATQQTVQ
+522 PQMPQQQAVQQTV
-536 LPTQKTAQKSVGE
+536 PPSAQKTAQKSVGE
-549 NLKNLANDK
+549 SLKNLANDK

-565 VMGIAVALAICGLL
+565 AMGVAVALAICGLL
-579 IGFSMMTRHNSSAPV
+579 IGFSMMTHNNDSAPV

-614 ESTEN
+614 ESVKDET
-619 EASSE
+619 SSE
-624 DAVSN
+624 DAVAS
-629 DDSSDSENAKQYSS
+629 DESSDSESTEQYSS

-668 TDENGNVHK
+668 TDEDGNVHK
-677 ITLEN
+677 ITLED

>member
-1 MWKNVKKL
+1 
-9 ECSRFVVVY
+9 
-18 LKSKIILERD
+18 
-28 WDMDKTMFALAVSLA
+28 MDKTMFALAVSMT
-43 SPNEAAISKVNEAF
+43 SPDEEAISKVNEAF
-57 STIEENGNVIFEYDP
+57 STTEENGNVIFEYDP

-101 ASPDLTQKLAEEGET
+101 ASPDLTQKLADEGET

-138 EIDSEIE
+138 DIDSEIE

-153 KTVSE
+153 EATPE
-158 PTVVETVQEEP
+158 PNVTEPVREEP
-169 IEEPKTDYQEPVQKH
+169 IENYERPIKEPETSYQEPVQNY
-184 EQTIEESKKE
+184 EQTIEEPKKE
-194 IEPVG
+194 LEPVG
-199 QHFANSAPK
+199 QHFANSVPK
-208 GKIDP
+208 GKVDP
-213 LLTLSADIFEN
+213 LLSLSADIFEN
-224 KIQATLPVYDEYVRE
+224 KVQATLPVYDEYVRE
-239 QLRPQIAEAESRVHM
+239 QLRPQIAEAESKVHM

-275 SDFDEM
+275 NDFDEK
-281 FAKDIKEHELE
+281 FAEDTKKHELA
-292 LEQIDRKLEQDTQNK
+292 LEQIDRNLEQNTK
-307 IHENDEKYQKSQDDY
+307 VKTHENDEKYQKSQDDY
-322 VASQEANL
+322 VASQETTL
-330 RMQFDAEHKKA
+330 RTQYDAEHKKA

-346 SAEINQLKKQA
+346 SAEINQLKKKA
-357 TELRDTA
+357 TELRNEE

-370 LYNKESLR
+370 HYNKESLK

-401 EETEK
+401 EEAK
-406 LNHEAVAFK
+406 NLNHEAVAFK

-455 GEADRKAQIMST
+455 GESDRKAQMLST
-467 EKDDLLSKAHAAT
+467 EKDDLLSKAHATT

-487 DLLNSNLESLRNE
+487 DLLSSNLESLRNE
-500 NNLLRER
+500 NSLLKER

-512 AQPMAQPPIQ
+512 VQQMAQPSVQ
-522 PQTSQQQATQQTVQ
+522 PQMPQQQAVQQTVQ
-536 LPTQKTAQKSVGE
+536 PLAQKTAQKSVGE
-549 NLKNLANDK
+549 SLKNLASDK

-565 VMGIAVALAICGLL
+565 AMGVAVALAICGLL
-579 IGFSMMTRHNSSAPV
+579 IGFSMMTHNNDSAPV

-614 ESTEN
+614 ESVKDET
-619 EASSE
+619 SSE
-624 DAVSN
+624 DAVAS
-629 DDSSDSENAKQYSS
+629 DESSDSGSTEQYSS

-668 TDENGNVHK
+668 TDEDGNVHK
-677 ITLEN
+677 ITLED

>member
-1 MWKNVKKL
+1 
-9 ECSRFVVVY
+9 
-18 LKSKIILERD
+18 
-28 WDMDKTMFALAVSLA
+28 MDKTMFALAVSMT
-43 SPNEAAISKVNEAF
+43 SPDEEAISKVNEAF
-57 STIEENGNVIFEYDP
+57 STTEENGNVIFEYDP

-101 ASPDLTQKLAEEGET
+101 ASPDLTQKLADEGET

-138 EIDSEIE
+138 DIDSEIE

-153 KTVSE
+153 EATPE
-158 PTVVETVQEEP
+158 PTVTESVREEP
-169 IEEPKTDYQEPVQKH
+169 IENYERPIKEPETSYQEPVQNY
-184 EQTIEESKKE
+184 EQTIEEPKKE
-194 IEPVG
+194 LEPVG
-199 QHFANSAPK
+199 QHFANSVPR
-208 GKIDP
+208 GKVDP
-213 LLTLSADIFEN
+213 LLSLSADIFEN
-224 KIQATLPVYDEYVRE
+224 KVQATLPVYDEYVRE
-239 QLRPQIAEAESRVHM
+239 QLRPQIAEAESKVHM

-275 SDFDEM
+275 NDFDEK
-281 FAKDIKEHELE
+281 FAEDTKKHELA
-292 LEQIDRKLEQDTQNK
+292 LEQIDRNLEQNTK
-307 IHENDEKYQKSQDDY
+307 VKTHENDEKYQKSQDDY
-322 VASQEANL
+322 VASQETTL
-330 RMQFDAEHKKA
+330 RTQYDAEHKKA

-346 SAEINQLKKQA
+346 SAEINQLKKKA
-357 TELRDTA
+357 TELRNEE

-370 LYNKESLR
+370 HYNKESLK

-401 EETEK
+401 EEAK
-406 LNHEAVAFK
+406 NLNHEAVAFK

-426 KERDEYKRENENLK
+426 KERNEYKRENENLK

-455 GEADRKAQIMST
+455 GESDRKAQMLST
-467 EKDDLLSKAHAAT
+467 EKDDLLSKAHATT

-487 DLLNSNLESLRNE
+487 DLLSSNLESLRNE
-500 NNLLRER
+500 NSLLKER

-512 AQPMAQPPIQ
+512 VQQMAQPSVQ
-522 PQTSQQQATQQTVQ
+522 PQMPQQQAVQQTVQ
-536 LPTQKTAQKSVGE
+536 PSAQKTAQKSVGE
-549 NLKNLANDK
+549 SLKNLASDK

-565 VMGIAVALAICGLL
+565 AMGVAVALAICGLL
-579 IGFSMMTRHNSSAPV
+579 IGFSMMTHNNDSAPV

-614 ESTEN
+614 ESVKDET
-619 EASSE
+619 SSE
-624 DAVSN
+624 DAVASDESN
-629 DDSSDSENAKQYSS
+629 DSGSTEQYSS

-668 TDENGNVHK
+668 TDEDGNVHK
-677 ITLEN
+677 ITLED

>member
-1 MWKNVKKL
+1 
-9 ECSRFVVVY
+9 
-18 LKSKIILERD
+18 
-28 WDMDKTMFALAVSLA
+28 MDKTMFALAVSLT
-43 SPNEAAISKVNEAF
+43 SPDEETISKVNEAF
-57 STIEENGNVIFEYDP
+57 STTEENGNVIFEYDP

-101 ASPDLTQKLAEEGET
+101 ASPDLTQKLADEGET

-138 EIDSEIE
+138 DIDSEIE

-153 KTVSE
+153 EATPE
-158 PTVVETVQEEP
+158 PNVTESVREEP
-169 IEEPKTDYQEPVQKH
+169 IENYERPIKEPETSYQEPVQNY

-194 IEPVG
+194 LEPVG
-199 QHFANSAPK
+199 QHFANSVPK
-208 GKIDP
+208 GKVDP
-213 LLTLSADIFEN
+213 LLSLSADIFEN
-224 KIQATLPVYDEYVRE
+224 KVQATLPVYDEYVRE

-275 SDFDEM
+275 NDFDEK
-281 FAKDIKEHELE
+281 FAEDTKKHELA
-292 LEQIDRKLEQDTQNK
+292 LEQIDRNLEQNTK
-307 IHENDEKYQKSQDDY
+307 VKTHENDEKYQKSQDDY
-322 VASQEANL
+322 VASQETTL
-330 RMQFDAEHKKA
+330 RTQYDAEHKKA

-346 SAEINQLKKQA
+346 SAEINQLKKKA
-357 TELRDTA
+357 TELRNEE

-370 LYNKESLR
+370 HYNKESLK

-401 EETEK
+401 EEAK
-406 LNHEAVAFK
+406 NLNHEAVAFK

-455 GEADRKAQIMST
+455 GESDRKAQMLST
-467 EKDDLLSKAHAAT
+467 EKDDLLSKAHATT

-487 DLLNSNLESLRNE
+487 DLLSSNLESLRNE
-500 NNLLRER
+500 NSLLKER

-512 AQPMAQPPIQ
+512 VQQMPQPSVQ
-522 PQTSQQQATQQTVQ
+522 PQMPQQQAVQQTVQ
-536 LPTQKTAQKSVGE
+536 PSAQKTAQKSVGE
-549 NLKNLANDK
+549 SLKNLANDK

-565 VMGIAVALAICGLL
+565 AMGVAVALAICGLL
-579 IGFSMMTRHNSSAPV
+579 IGFSMMTHNNDSAPV

-614 ESTEN
+614 ESVKDET
-619 EASSE
+619 SSE
-624 DAVSN
+624 DAVAS
-629 DDSSDSENAKQYSS
+629 DESSDSESTEQYSS

-668 TDENGNVHK
+668 TDEDGNVHK
-677 ITLEN
+677 ITLED

>member
-1 MWKNVKKL
+1 
-9 ECSRFVVVY
+9 
-18 LKSKIILERD
+18 
-28 WDMDKTMFALAVSLA
+28 MDKTMFALAVSLT
-43 SPNEAAISKVNEAF
+43 SPDEEAISKVNEVF
-57 STIEENGNVIFEYDP
+57 STTEENGNVIFEYDP

-101 ASPDLTQKLAEEGET
+101 ASPDLTQKLADEGET

-138 EIDSEIE
+138 DIDSEIE

-153 KTVSE
+153 EATPE
-158 PTVVETVQEEP
+158 PTVTEPVREEP
-169 IEEPKTDYQEPVQKH
+169 IENYERPIKEPETSYQEPVQNY
-184 EQTIEESKKE
+184 EQTIEEPKKE
-194 IEPVG
+194 LEPVG
-199 QHFANSAPK
+199 QHFANSVPK
-208 GKIDP
+208 GKVDP
-213 LLTLSADIFEN
+213 LLSLSADIFEN
-224 KIQATLPVYDEYVRE
+224 KVQATLPVYDEYVRE
-239 QLRPQIAEAESRVHM
+239 QLRPQIAEAESRVHQ

-275 SDFDEM
+275 NDFDEK
-281 FAKDIKEHELE
+281 FAEDTKKHELA
-292 LEQIDRKLEQDTQNK
+292 LEQIDRNLEQNTK
-307 IHENDEKYQKSQDDY
+307 VKTHENDEKYQKSQDDY
-322 VASQEANL
+322 VASQETTL
-330 RMQFDAEHKKA
+330 RTQYDAEHKKA

-346 SAEINQLKKQA
+346 SAEINQLKKKA
-357 TELRDTA
+357 TELRNEE

-370 LYNKESLR
+370 HYNKESLK

-401 EETEK
+401 EEAK
-406 LNHEAVAFK
+406 NLNHEAVAFK

-455 GEADRKAQIMST
+455 GESDRKAQMLST
-467 EKDDLLSKAHAAT
+467 EKDDLLSKAHATT

-487 DLLNSNLESLRNE
+487 DLLSSNLESLRNE
-500 NNLLRER
+500 NSLLKER

-512 AQPMAQPPIQ
+512 VQQMAQPSVQ
-522 PQTSQQQATQQTVQ
+522 PQTPQQQAVQQTVQ
-536 LPTQKTAQKSVGE
+536 PSAQKTAQKSVGE
-549 NLKNLANDK
+549 SLKNLASDK

-565 VMGIAVALAICGLL
+565 AMGVAVALAICGLL
-579 IGFSMMTRHNSSAPV
+579 IGFSMMTHNNDSAPV

-614 ESTEN
+614 ESTKDET
-619 EASSE
+619 SSE
-624 DAVSN
+624 DAVAS
-629 DDSSDSENAKQYSS
+629 DESSDSESTEQYSS

-668 TDENGNVHK
+668 TDEDGNVHK
-677 ITLEN
+677 ITLED

>member
-1 MWKNVKKL
+1 
-9 ECSRFVVVY
+9 
-18 LKSKIILERD
+18 
-28 WDMDKTMFALAVSLA
+28 MDKTMFALAVSMT
-43 SPNEAAISKVNEAF
+43 SPDEEAISKVNEAF
-57 STIEENGNVIFEYDP
+57 STTEENGNVIFEYDP

-101 ASPDLTQKLAEEGET
+101 ASPDLTQKLADEGET

-138 EIDSEIE
+138 DIDSEIE

-153 KTVSE
+153 EATPE
-158 PTVVETVQEEP
+158 PTVTESVREEP
-169 IEEPKTDYQEPVQKH
+169 IENYERPIKEPETSYQEPVQNY
-184 EQTIEESKKE
+184 EQTIEEPKKE
-194 IEPVG
+194 LEPVG
-199 QHFANSAPK
+199 QHFANSVPR
-208 GKIDP
+208 GKVDP
-213 LLTLSADIFEN
+213 LLSLSADIFEN
-224 KIQATLPVYDEYVRE
+224 KVQATLPVYDEYVRE
-239 QLRPQIAEAESRVHM
+239 QLRPQIAEAESKVHM

-275 SDFDEM
+275 NDFDEK
-281 FAKDIKEHELE
+281 FAEDTKKHELA
-292 LEQIDRKLEQDTQNK
+292 LEQIDRNLEQNTK
-307 IHENDEKYQKSQDDY
+307 VKTHENDEKYQKSQDDY
-322 VASQEANL
+322 VASQETTL
-330 RMQFDAEHKKA
+330 RTQYDAEHKKA

-346 SAEINQLKKQA
+346 SAEINQLKKKA
-357 TELRDTA
+357 TELRNEE

-370 LYNKESLR
+370 HYNKESLK

-401 EETEK
+401 EEAK
-406 LNHEAVAFK
+406 NLNHEAVAFK

-426 KERDEYKRENENLK
+426 KERNEYKRENENLK

-455 GEADRKAQIMST
+455 GESDRKAQMLST
-467 EKDDLLSKAHAAT
+467 EKDDLLSKAHATT

-487 DLLNSNLESLRNE
+487 DLLSSNLESLRNE
-500 NNLLRER
+500 NSLLKER

-512 AQPMAQPPIQ
+512 VQQMAQPSVQ
-522 PQTSQQQATQQTVQ
+522 PQMPQQQAVQQTVQ
-536 LPTQKTAQKSVGE
+536 QTVQPSAQKTAQKSVGE
-549 NLKNLANDK
+549 SLKNLASDK

-565 VMGIAVALAICGLL
+565 AMGVAVALAICGLL
-579 IGFSMMTRHNSSAPV
+579 IGFSMMTHNNDSAPV

-614 ESTEN
+614 ESVKDET
-619 EASSE
+619 SSE
-624 DAVSN
+624 DAVAS
-629 DDSSDSENAKQYSS
+629 DESSDSGSTEQYSS

-668 TDENGNVHK
+668 TDEDGNVHK
-677 ITLEN
+677 ITLED

>member
-1 MWKNVKKL
+1 
-9 ECSRFVVVY
+9 
-18 LKSKIILERD
+18 
-28 WDMDKTMFALAVSLA
+28 MDKTMFALAVSMT
-43 SPNEAAISKVNEAF
+43 SPDEEAISKVNEAF
-57 STIEENGNVIFEYDP
+57 STTEENGNVIFEYDP

-101 ASPDLTQKLAEEGET
+101 ASPDLTQKLADEGET

-138 EIDSEIE
+138 DIDSEIE

-153 KTVSE
+153 EATPE
-158 PTVVETVQEEP
+158 PTVTESVREEP
-169 IEEPKTDYQEPVQKH
+169 IENYERPIKEPETSYQEPVQNY
-184 EQTIEESKKE
+184 EQTIEEPKKE
-194 IEPVG
+194 LEPVG
-199 QHFANSAPK
+199 QHFANSVPR
-208 GKIDP
+208 GKVDP
-213 LLTLSADIFEN
+213 LLSLSADIFEN
-224 KIQATLPVYDEYVRE
+224 KVQTTLPVYDEYVRE
-239 QLRPQIAEAESRVHM
+239 QLRPQIAEAESKVHM

-262 IYDILKEHKVEIK
+262 IYDILKEHKMEIK
-275 SDFDEM
+275 NDFDEK
-281 FAKDIKEHELE
+281 FAEDTKKHELA
-292 LEQIDRKLEQDTQNK
+292 LEQIDRNLEQNTK
-307 IHENDEKYQKSQDDY
+307 VKTHENDEKYQKSQDDY
-322 VASQEANL
+322 VASQETTL
-330 RMQFDAEHKKA
+330 RTQYDAEHKKA

-346 SAEINQLKKQA
+346 SAEINQLKKKA
-357 TELRDTA
+357 TELRNEE

-370 LYNKESLR
+370 HYNKESLK

-401 EETEK
+401 EEAK
-406 LNHEAVAFK
+406 NLNHEAVAFK

-426 KERDEYKRENENLK
+426 KERNEYKRENENLK

-455 GEADRKAQIMST
+455 GESDRKAQMLST
-467 EKDDLLSKAHAAT
+467 EKDDLLSKAHATT

-487 DLLNSNLESLRNE
+487 DLLSSNLESLRNE
-500 NNLLRER
+500 NSLLKER

-512 AQPMAQPPIQ
+512 VQQMAQPSVQ
-522 PQTSQQQATQQTVQ
+522 PQMPQQQAVQQTVQ
-536 LPTQKTAQKSVGE
+536 QTVQPSAQKTAQKSVGE
-549 NLKNLANDK
+549 SLKNLASDK

-565 VMGIAVALAICGLL
+565 AMGVAVALAICGLL
-579 IGFSMMTRHNSSAPV
+579 IGFSMMTHNNDSAPV

-614 ESTEN
+614 ESVKDET
-619 EASSE
+619 SSE
-624 DAVSN
+624 DAVASDESN
-629 DDSSDSENAKQYSS
+629 DSGSTEQYSS

-668 TDENGNVHK
+668 TDEDGNVHK
-677 ITLEN
+677 ITLED